1 MAENTAT
8 DNQATKPTPSTP
20 LPPTPDLGDG
30 PWDMSSGINNPNNQ
44 RDYTREPKGTINTNG
59 GLLGV
64 MGNVFDKLMELLARL
79 FGNLLGKDTES
90 IADQKADAE
99 FRSDSIK
106 FAREEYAKGKDR
118 ASNHYEVNKSLN
130 IPEYANKDIAS
141 EYLMFTRFGNN
152 KILFTDKDQEN
163 GPILEASLK
172 ENFMRCF
179 SISID
184 QIKGYKDDKGKD
196 IKDSVPFAIWMASPV
211 YKNAFDASID
221 KDALLAN
228 LTPEEKELL
237 KQAKYKTKAE
247 RDNLFKGHPEL
258 EDKFTFVRNTAL
270 AVSNADMMATTMA
283 TETGIDRLS
292 VPDFRFSAS
301 GQMGA
306 LQLTAQTALEF
317 ADKTFDKQERISLGQ
332 KVLAELHASGR
343 TSFSESQVKQM
354 VEHILGNGEYGGD
367 RATFI
372 GSLTTYLN
380 GCKNKTEVEAMVGSI
395 SKIFGDE
402 NNYLQLQQ
410 NIMNAKMAIAINKV
424 GGAERFNSIMQGDD
438 LEAKGQLMVD
448 MSNYYKFDH
457 GAPKFSARELYSI
470 LSNGK
475 EAKTE
480 KDALFELGK
489 LADQDSKI
497 VFAVSHVTYHGTE
510 NKKTLAETFANVNVF
525 KGKDVL
531 AADNARYSNAATLLV
546 ALKDGDLNPDKE
558 AQKYYLAKATDIA
571 DLDKSSLKNLLLDPA
586 FKDYDLVKGV
596 SAKDMASM
604 LEKAK
609 ISDEDRKN
617 PVFQAFVKSL
627 KEKPDMHLDGVPME
641 YITKMATDIRD
652 SDGVKNDL
660 KVDIEKLHKD
670 VVAQRDTYTDTLFS
684 AITPAKAQRADILL
698 KELEANDLRK
708 MVVEMQ
714 KAKDPNFAQLLTVLE
729 KEKDTDISGFR
740 DIKAL
745 QTTAINEKYNDSN
758 SLAVNMKNA
767 VNRAKLDAYYEEE
780 ERKQKADLDAKNKEE
795 NEFIAENGYGHGWA
809 SREDENDAD
818 LLAFQ
823 KEAAMKKIDSFE
835 KEVRAVDIS
844 LRELKAGDKDALND
858 PERLAQSIKLLTYGS
873 KVVSSGGLDYQSL
886 RELTAQ
892 AMVNNKMFAS
902 ITDAKYFLEQIS
914 MDAEDKPLNMNRG
927 KFLEDRME
935 VLFKNKEI
943 SAQLA
948 SFIVEQKLLDKDSF
962 KKSNPFDSMHQI
974 FVTTTDGKRM
984 NILDYGQEDK
994 GYAHNDY
1001 LALYKG
1007 ENNIELANKTNDSS
1021 KGLDP
1026 KALADVKE
1034 QADNKKRRCQSS
1046 FDRHLIFSTS
1056 LVYARDF
1063 PFNSLSQLV

>member
-1 MAENTAT
+1 MADTTA

-20 LPPTPDLGDG
+20 LPPAPDLGDG
-30 PWDMSSGINNPNNQ
+30 PWDMSTGINNPNNQ

-64 MGNVFDKLMELLARL
+64 LGNVFDKLMELLARL
-79 FGNLLGKDTES
+79 FGNLIGKDTES

-106 FAREEYAKGKDR
+106 FAKEEYDRGKER
-118 ASNHYEVNKSLN
+118 ANNHYEVNKSLN

-152 KILFTDKDQEN
+152 KILFTDRDQKN
-163 GPILEASLK
+163 GAYLEASLK

-596 SAKDMASM
+596 SAKDMVSM

-609 ISDEDRKN
+609 ISDEDKKN

-652 SDGVKNDL
+652 SEGVKNDL

-670 VVAQRDTYTDTLFS
+670 VVAQRETFEKTLFS
-684 AITPAKAQRADILL
+684 AITPTKAQKAGILL
-698 KELEANDLRK
+698 DELQANDLRK

-714 KAKDPNFAQLLTVLE
+714 KVKDPNFAQLLAVLE
-729 KEKDTDISGFR
+729 KEKDTDISAYKNIGE
-740 DIKAL
+740 L
-745 QTTAINEKYNDSN
+745 QTKAIGEKYDDSN

-767 VNRAKLDAYYEEE
+767 ENRAKVDAYYKEEE
-780 ERKQKADLDAKNKEE
+780 EKQKADRDAKNKEE

-809 SREDENDAD
+809 SREDQFDAEFLAD
-818 LLAFQ
+818 LKETAMQ
-823 KEAAMKKIDSFE
+823 KLDSFE

-873 KVVSSGGLDYQSL
+873 KVVNSGGLDYQEL
-886 RELTAQ
+886 RDLTAQ

-902 ITDAKYFLEQIS
+902 INDAKEFLNQIS
-914 MDAEDKPLNMNRG
+914 MVKEDNPLNMNRG

-935 VLFKNKEI
+935 TLFKNKEI
-943 SAQLA
+943 STQLA

-962 KKSNPFDSMHQI
+962 KRSNPFDSMHQI
-974 FVTTTDGKRM
+974 FVTTTDGNRM
-984 NILDYGQEDK
+984 NLLNYGEEGK

-1001 LALYKG
+1001 LALYKE
-1007 ENNIELANKTNDSS
+1007 ENNAQLANKTNDSA
-1021 KGLDP
+1021 KGLDAE
-1026 KALADVKE
+1026 ALAKVKDQANNKKEDVKV
-1034 QADNKKRRCQSS
+1034 AS
-1046 FDRHLIFSTS
+1046 IGI
-1056 LVYARDF
+1056 
-1063 PFNSLSQLV
+1063 

>member
-1 MAENTAT
+1 MADTTA

-20 LPPTPDLGDG
+20 LAPAPDLGDG
-30 PWDMSSGINNPNNQ
+30 PWDMSTGINNPNNQ

-79 FGNLLGKDTES
+79 FGNLIGKDTES

-106 FAREEYAKGKDR
+106 FAKEEYDRGKER
-118 ASNHYEVNKSLN
+118 ANNHYEVNKSLN

-152 KILFTDKDQEN
+152 KILFTDRDQKN
-163 GPILEASLK
+163 GAYLEASLK

-184 QIKGYKDDKGKD
+184 QIKGYKGDKD
-196 IKDSVPFAIWMASPV
+196 LKDSVPFAIWMASPV
-211 YKNAFDASID
+211 YKQSFDASID

-247 RDNLFKGHPEL
+247 RDDLFKGHPEL

-470 LSNGK
+470 LSNGT

-510 NKKTLAETFANVNVF
+510 NKNTLAKTFVNVNVF
-525 KGKDVL
+525 TGKEVL

-596 SAKDMASM
+596 SAKEMASM

-627 KEKPDMHLDGVPME
+627 KEKPDMHIDGVPME

-670 VVAQRDTYTDTLFS
+670 VVAQRETFEKTLFS
-684 AITPAKAQRADILL
+684 AITPTKVQKAGILL
-698 KELEANDLRK
+698 DELQANDLRK
-708 MVVEMQ
+708 MVVEIQ
-714 KAKDPNFAQLLTVLE
+714 KAKDPNFAQLLAVLE
-729 KEKDTDISGFR
+729 KEKDTDISTYKNIGE
-740 DIKAL
+740 L
-745 QTTAINEKYNDSN
+745 QTRAIGEGYNSKNSFGVNAKISAMREDQNKSWAKKEADLNEK
-758 SLAVNMKNA
+758 
-767 VNRAKLDAYYEEE
+767 E
-780 ERKQKADLDAKNKEE
+780 KEE
-795 NEFIAENGYGHGWA
+795 KEFITENGYGHGWTA
-809 SREDENDAD
+809 SREDENESD
-818 LLAFQ
+818 LLASQ
-823 KEAAMKKIDSFE
+823 KEADTRKLDSLE

-844 LRELKAGDKDALND
+844 LRELKSGDKDALNN
-858 PERLAQSIKLLTYGS
+858 PERLAQSIKLLIYGS
-873 KVVSSGGLDYQSL
+873 KVVNSGGLDYQSL
-886 RELTAQ
+886 RDLTAQ

-902 ITDAKYFLEQIS
+902 VDDAKYFLEQIS
-914 MDAEDKPLNMNRG
+914 MNQEDNPLNMNRG

-962 KKSNPFDSMHQI
+962 KRSNPFDSMHQI

-984 NILDYGQEDK
+984 NILDYGEEGK

-1001 LALYKG
+1001 LALYKE
-1007 ENNIELANKTNDSS
+1007 ENNAQLANKTDNSN
-1021 KGLDP
+1021 KGLDAE
-1026 KALADVKE
+1026 ALAKVKE
-1034 QADNKKRRCQSS
+1034 QADNKKEDVKVAS
-1046 FDRHLIFSTS
+1046 IGI
-1056 LVYARDF
+1056 
-1063 PFNSLSQLV
+1063 

>member
-20 LPPTPDLGDG
+20 LPPAPDLGDG
-30 PWDMSSGINNPNNQ
+30 PWDMSTGINNPNNQ

-79 FGNLLGKDTES
+79 FGNLIGKDTES

-99 FRSDSIK
+99 FRSDTIK

-130 IPEYANKDIAS
+130 IPEYADKDIAS

-152 KILFTDKDQEN
+152 KILFTDKDQNN
-163 GPILEASLK
+163 GAVLEASLK

-184 QIKGYKDDKGKD
+184 QIKGYKGDKD

-211 YKNAFDASID
+211 YKQSFDASID

-237 KQAKYKTKAE
+237 KKAKYMTKDQ

-332 KVLAELHASGR
+332 KVLAELHANGR

-372 GSLTTYLN
+372 SSLTTYLN

-402 NNYLQLQQ
+402 NSYLQLQQ

-424 GGAERFNSIMQGDD
+424 GGAERFNNIMQGDD

-448 MSNYYKFDH
+448 MSNYYKFEN

-510 NKKTLAETFANVNVF
+510 NKNTLAKTFANVNVF
-525 KGKDVL
+525 TGKEVL
-531 AADNARYSNAATLLV
+531 AADNFRYSNAGGLLV

-586 FKDYDLVKGV
+586 FKDYDLVKGA

-641 YITKMATDIRD
+641 YITKIATDIRD

-660 KVDIEKLHKD
+660 KVDIDKLHKD
-670 VVAQRDTYTDTLFS
+670 VVAQRDTFTDTLFS

-729 KEKDTDISGFR
+729 KEKDTDITAYKNIGE
-740 DIKAL
+740 L
-745 QTTAINEKYNDSN
+745 QTRAIGEGYNSNN

-767 VNRAKLDAYYEEE
+767 ANRAKIDAHYEEE
-780 ERKQKADLDAKNKEE
+780 EKKNKAALDAKNKEE
-795 NEFIAENGYGHGWA
+795 NEFIAENGYSHGWA
-809 SREDENDAD
+809 SREDEENAD

-823 KEAAMKKIDSFE
+823 KEADMRKLDSFE

-873 KVVSSGGLDYQSL
+873 KVVSSGGLNYLELKD
-886 RELTAQ
+886 LTAK
-892 AMVNNKMFAS
+892 AMVENKMFAS

-914 MDAEDKPLNMNRG
+914 MNQKDNPLNMNRG

-935 VLFKNKEI
+935 TLFKNKEI

-962 KKSNPFDSMHQI
+962 KRSNPFDSMHQI

-984 NILDYGQEDK
+984 NILDYGEEGK

-1001 LALYKG
+1001 LALYKE
-1007 ENNIELANKTNDSS
+1007 ENNIELANKTDNSN
-1021 KGLDP
+1021 KGLDSE
-1026 KALADVKE
+1026 ALAKVKE
-1034 QADNKKRRCQSS
+1034 QADNKKE
-1046 FDRHLIFSTS
+1046 DVKVAS
-1056 LVYARDF
+1056 LGI
-1063 PFNSLSQLV
+1063 

>member
-20 LPPTPDLGDG
+20 LAPAPNLGDG
-30 PWDMSSGINNPNNQ
+30 PWDMSTGINNPNNQ

-79 FGNLLGKDTES
+79 FGNLIGKDTES

-106 FAREEYAKGKDR
+106 FARDEYAKGKDR

-152 KILFTDKDQEN
+152 KILFTDRDQEN
-163 GPILEASLK
+163 GAVLEASLK

-184 QIKGYKDDKGKD
+184 QIKGYKGDKD

-211 YKNAFDASID
+211 YKQSFDASID

-237 KQAKYKTKAE
+237 KKAKYMTKSE
-247 RDNLFKGHPEL
+247 RDDAFKNHPEL

-510 NKKTLAETFANVNVF
+510 NKNTLAKTFANVNVF
-525 KGKDVL
+525 TGKEVL
-531 AADNARYSNAATLLV
+531 AADNVRYSNAGALLV

-586 FKDYDLVKGV
+586 FKDYDLVKGI
-596 SAKDMASM
+596 SAKEMASM

-627 KEKPDMHLDGVPME
+627 KEKPDMHIDGVPME

-652 SDGVKNDL
+652 SEGVKNDL

-670 VVAQRDTYTDTLFS
+670 VVAQRETYKETLFS
-684 AITPAKAQRADILL
+684 AITPAKAQRGDILL

-714 KAKDPNFAQLLTVLE
+714 KAKDPNFAQLLAVLE
-729 KEKDTDISGFR
+729 KEKDTDISAYENIGE
-740 DIKAL
+740 L
-745 QTTAINEKYNDSN
+745 QTKAIGEKYDNSN

-767 VNRAKLDAYYEEE
+767 ENRAKVDAYYKEEE
-780 ERKQKADLDAKNKEE
+780 KKQKADRDAKNKEE

-809 SREDENDAD
+809 SREDQFDAEFLAD
-818 LLAFQ
+818 LKETAMQ
-823 KEAAMKKIDSFE
+823 KLDSFE

-873 KVVSSGGLDYQSL
+873 KVVNSGGLDYQEL
-886 RELTAQ
+886 RDLTAQ

-902 ITDAKYFLEQIS
+902 INDAKEFLNQIS
-914 MDAEDKPLNMNRG
+914 MVKEDNPLNMNRG

-935 VLFKNKEI
+935 TLFKNKEI
-943 SAQLA
+943 STQLA

-962 KKSNPFDSMHQI
+962 KRSNPFDSMHQI

-1001 LALYKG
+1001 LALYKE
-1007 ENNIELANKTNDSS
+1007 ENNTQLANKTDNSS

-1034 QADNKKRRCQSS
+1034 QADNKKEDVKVAS
-1046 FDRHLIFSTS
+1046 IGI
-1056 LVYARDF
+1056 
-1063 PFNSLSQLV
+1063 

>member
-20 LPPTPDLGDG
+20 LAPAPDLGDG
-30 PWDMSSGINNPNNQ
+30 PWDMSTGINNPNNQ

-64 MGNVFDKLMELLARL
+64 LGNVFDKLMELLARL
-79 FGNLLGKDTES
+79 FGNLFGKDTES

-99 FRSDSIK
+99 FRSDNIK
-106 FAREEYAKGKDR
+106 FAREEYEKRGKDR

-152 KILFTDKDQEN
+152 KLLFTDRDQKN
-163 GPILEASLK
+163 GAYLEASLK

-211 YKNAFDASID
+211 YKNVFDASID

-247 RDNLFKGHPEL
+247 RDGIFKDHPEL

-283 TETGIDRLS
+283 TETGIDKLY
-292 VPDFRFSAS
+292 VTDFRFSAS

-317 ADKTFDKQERISLGQ
+317 AEKTFDKQERISLGQ
-332 KVLAELHASGR
+332 KVLSELHASGS
-343 TSFSESQVKQM
+343 THFSESEVKQM

-367 RATFI
+367 SASFI
-372 GSLTTYLN
+372 SSLTTHLN

-395 SKIFGDE
+395 AKIFGDE
-402 NNYLQLQQ
+402 NSYLQLQQ
-410 NIMNAKMAIAINKV
+410 NIMNAKMAWAINKV
-424 GGAERFNSIMQGDD
+424 GGAERFNEIMQGKNFK
-438 LEAKGQLMVD
+438 AKGQLIVD
-448 MSNYYKFDH
+448 MCNYYKFEN
-457 GAPKFSARELYSI
+457 GAPKFSARELYNI
-470 LSNGK
+470 FSNGK
-475 EAKTE
+475 EVRTE
-480 KDALFELGK
+480 EDAIFELGK
-489 LADQDSKI
+489 LAAQDSKI
-497 VFAVSHVTYHGTE
+497 IFAASHVTYHGTE
-510 NKKTLAETFANVNVF
+510 NKNTLAKAFANVNVF
-525 KGKDVL
+525 TGKEVL
-531 AADNARYSNAATLLV
+531 AADNARYSNADTFLV

-586 FKDYDLVKGV
+586 FKGYDLVKGV

-617 PVFQAFVKSL
+617 PLFVAFVKSL
-627 KEKPDMHLDGVPME
+627 KEKPDMRIDGVPME
-641 YITKMATDIRD
+641 YITKMAIDIRD
-652 SDGVKNDL
+652 SNGVKNDL

-670 VVAQRDTYTDTLFS
+670 VVAQRDNYNETLFS
-684 AITPAKAQRADILL
+684 TITPVKAQRGDILL

-729 KEKDTDISGFR
+729 KEKDIDISAYKN
-740 DIKAL
+740 IKAL
-745 QTTAINEKYNDSN
+745 QTTAVGEGYNGKN
-758 SLAVNMKNA
+758 SFNVN
-767 VNRAKLDAYYEEE
+767 AKMGAMREEQNKRYDEE
-780 ERKQKADLDAKNKEE
+780 ERKIKEKEE
-795 NEFIAENGYGHGWA
+795 EFIAENGHGRGWA
-809 SREDENDAD
+809 SREDENEAD
-818 LLAFQ
+818 LLASQ
-823 KEAAMKKIDSFE
+823 KEADTRRLDSFE

-858 PERLAQSIKLLTYGS
+858 PERLSQSIKLLTYGS
-873 KVVSSGGLDYQSL
+873 KVVNSGGLDYQSL
-886 RELTAQ
+886 RDLTAQ

-902 ITDAKYFLEQIS
+902 VKDATDFLEQIS
-914 MDAEDKPLNMNRG
+914 MNQKDNPLNVNRG
-927 KFLEDRME
+927 KFLEDRIE
-935 VLFKNKEI
+935 VLFKNKDI
-943 SAQLA
+943 TAQLA

-962 KKSNPFDSMHQI
+962 KRSNPFDSMHQI

-1001 LALYKG
+1001 LALYKE
-1007 ENNIELANKTNDSS
+1007 ENNTQLANKADDAP
-1021 KGLDP
+1021 KGLDAE
-1026 KALADVKE
+1026 ALAKVKE
-1034 QADNKKRRCQSS
+1034 QADNKKEDVKVAS
-1046 FDRHLIFSTS
+1046 IGI
-1056 LVYARDF
+1056 
-1063 PFNSLSQLV
+1063 

>member
-1 MAENTAT
+1 MADTTA

-20 LPPTPDLGDG
+20 LAPAPDLGDG
-30 PWDMSSGINNPNNQ
+30 PWDMSTGINNPNNQ

-64 MGNVFDKLMELLARL
+64 LGNVFDKLMELLARL
-79 FGNLLGKDTES
+79 FGNLFGKDTES

-99 FRSDSIK
+99 FRSDNIK
-106 FAREEYAKGKDR
+106 FAREEYEKRGKDR

-152 KILFTDKDQEN
+152 KLLFTDRDQKN
-163 GPILEASLK
+163 GAYLEASLK

-211 YKNAFDASID
+211 YKNVFDASID

-247 RDNLFKGHPEL
+247 RDGIFKDHPEL

-283 TETGIDRLS
+283 TETGIDKLY
-292 VPDFRFSAS
+292 VTDFRFSAS

-317 ADKTFDKQERISLGQ
+317 AEKTFDKQERISLGQ
-332 KVLAELHASGR
+332 KVLSELHASGS
-343 TSFSESQVKQM
+343 THFSESEVKQM

-367 RATFI
+367 SASFI
-372 GSLTTYLN
+372 SSLTTHLN

-395 SKIFGDE
+395 AKIFGDE
-402 NNYLQLQQ
+402 NSYLQLQQ
-410 NIMNAKMAIAINKV
+410 NIMNAKMAWAINKV
-424 GGAERFNSIMQGDD
+424 GGAERFNEIMQGNNFK
-438 LEAKGQLMVD
+438 AKGQLIVD
-448 MSNYYKFDH
+448 MCNYYKFENS
-457 GAPKFSARELYSI
+457 APKFSARELYNI
-470 LSNGK
+470 FSNGK
-475 EAKTE
+475 EVKTE
-480 KDALFELGK
+480 EDAIFELGK
-489 LADQDSKI
+489 LAAQDSKI
-497 VFAVSHVTYHGTE
+497 IFAASHVTYHGTE
-510 NKKTLAETFANVNVF
+510 NKNTLAKAFANVNVF
-525 KGKDVL
+525 TGKEVL
-531 AADNARYSNAATLLV
+531 AADNFRYLNAGGLLV

-609 ISDEDRKN
+609 MISDEDRKN
-617 PVFQAFVKSL
+617 PVFVAFVKSL
-627 KEKPDMHLDGVPME
+627 KEKPDMHIDGVPME
-641 YITKMATDIRD
+641 YVTKMATDIRD

-670 VVAQRDTYTDTLFS
+670 VVAQRETYEKTLFS
-684 AITPAKAQRADILL
+684 TITPAKAQKGDILL
-698 KELEANDLRK
+698 KELAANDLRK

-729 KEKDTDISGFR
+729 KEKDIDISAYKN
-740 DIKAL
+740 IKAL
-745 QTTAINEKYNDSN
+745 QTTAVGEGYNGKN
-758 SLAVNMKNA
+758 SFNVN
-767 VNRAKLDAYYEEE
+767 AKMGAMREEQNKRYDEE
-780 ERKQKADLDAKNKEE
+780 ERKIKEKEE
-795 NEFIAENGYGHGWA
+795 EFIAENGHGRGWA
-809 SREDENDAD
+809 SREDENEAD
-818 LLAFQ
+818 LLASQ
-823 KEAAMKKIDSFE
+823 KEADTRRLDSFE

-844 LRELKAGDKDALND
+844 LIELKAGDKDVLND

-873 KVVSSGGLDYQSL
+873 KVVNSGGLDYQSL
-886 RELTAQ
+886 RDLTAQ

-902 ITDAKYFLEQIS
+902 VKDATDFLEQIS
-914 MDAEDKPLNMNRG
+914 MNQKDNPLNMNRG

-935 VLFKNKEI
+935 TLFKTKEI
-943 SAQLA
+943 PVQLA

-962 KKSNPFDSMHQI
+962 KRSNPFDSMHQI

-984 NILDYGQEDK
+984 NILDYGEEDK

-1001 LALYKG
+1001 LALYKE
-1007 ENNIELANKTNDSS
+1007 ENNTQLANKADDAP
-1021 KGLDP
+1021 KGLDSE
-1026 KALADVKE
+1026 ALAKVKE
-1034 QADNKKRRCQSS
+1034 QADNKKEDVKVAS
-1046 FDRHLIFSTS
+1046 IGI
-1056 LVYARDF
+1056 
-1063 PFNSLSQLV
+1063 

>member
-30 PWDMSSGINNPNNQ
+30 PWGMSTGINNPNNQ

-64 MGNVFDKLMELLARL
+64 LGNVFDKLMELLARL
-79 FGNLLGKDTES
+79 FGNLIGKDTES

-106 FAREEYAKGKDR
+106 FAKEEYDRGKER
-118 ASNHYEVNKSLN
+118 ANNHYEVNKSLN
-130 IPEYANKDIAS
+130 IPEYADKDIAS

-152 KILFTDKDQEN
+152 KLLFTDRDQKN
-163 GPILEASLK
+163 GAYLEASLK

-184 QIKGYKDDKGKD
+184 QIKGYKGDKD
-196 IKDSVPFAIWMASPV
+196 LKDSVPFAIWMASPV
-211 YKNAFDASID
+211 YKQSFDASID

-237 KQAKYKTKAE
+237 KKAKYMDKAQ
-247 RDNLFKGHPEL
+247 RDEAFKNHPEL
-258 EDKFTFVRNTAL
+258 ENKFTFVRNTAL

-510 NKKTLAETFANVNVF
+510 NKKTLVETFANVNVF

-531 AADNARYSNAATLLV
+531 AADNARYSNADTFLV

-586 FKDYDLVKGV
+586 FKGYDLVKGV

-617 PVFQAFVKSL
+617 PLFVAFVKSL
-627 KEKPDMHLDGVPME
+627 KEKPDMRIDGVPME
-641 YITKMATDIRD
+641 YITKMAIDIRD
-652 SDGVKNDL
+652 SNGVKNDL

-670 VVAQRDTYTDTLFS
+670 VVAQRDNYNETLFS
-684 AITPAKAQRADILL
+684 TITPVKAQKGDILL
-698 KELEANDLRK
+698 KELAANDLRK

-729 KEKDTDISGFR
+729 KEKDIDISAYKN
-740 DIKAL
+740 IKAL
-745 QTTAINEKYNDSN
+745 QTTAVGEGYNGKN
-758 SLAVNMKNA
+758 SFNVN
-767 VNRAKLDAYYEEE
+767 AKMGAMREEQNKRYDEE
-780 ERKQKADLDAKNKEE
+780 ERKIKEKEE
-795 NEFIAENGYGHGWA
+795 EFIAENGHGRGWA
-809 SREDENDAD
+809 SREDENEAD
-818 LLAFQ
+818 LLASQ
-823 KEAAMKKIDSFE
+823 KEADTRRLDSFE

-873 KVVSSGGLDYQSL
+873 KVVNSGGLDYQSL
-886 RELTAQ
+886 RDLTAQ

-902 ITDAKYFLEQIS
+902 VDDAKYFLEQIS
-914 MDAEDKPLNMNRG
+914 MNQEDNPLNMNRG
-927 KFLEDRME
+927 KFLEDRIE
-935 VLFKNKEI
+935 VLFKNKDI
-943 SAQLA
+943 TAQLA

-962 KKSNPFDSMHQI
+962 KRSNPFDSMHQI

-1001 LALYKG
+1001 LALYKE
-1007 ENNIELANKTNDSS
+1007 ENNTQLANKADDAP
-1021 KGLDP
+1021 KGLDSE
-1026 KALADVKE
+1026 ALAKVKE
-1034 QADNKKRRCQSS
+1034 QADNKKEDVKVAS
-1046 FDRHLIFSTS
+1046 IGI
-1056 LVYARDF
+1056 
-1063 PFNSLSQLV
+1063 

>member
-1 MAENTAT
+1 MADTTA

-20 LPPTPDLGDG
+20 LAPAPDLGDG
-30 PWDMSSGINNPNNQ
+30 PWDMSTGINNPNNQ

-64 MGNVFDKLMELLARL
+64 LGNVFDKLMELLARL
-79 FGNLLGKDTES
+79 FGNLIGKDTES

-130 IPEYANKDIAS
+130 IPEYADKDIAS

-152 KILFTDKDQEN
+152 KILFTDRDQEN
-163 GPILEASLK
+163 GAYLEASLK

-247 RDNLFKGHPEL
+247 RDDLFKGHPEL

-531 AADNARYSNAATLLV
+531 AADNARYLNAVTLLT

-596 SAKDMASM
+596 SAKEMANM

-627 KEKPDMHLDGVPME
+627 KEKPDMHIDGVPME

-652 SDGVKNDL
+652 SNGVKNDF
-660 KVDIEKLHKD
+660 KVDIDKLHKD
-670 VVAQRDTYTDTLFS
+670 VVSQRETYKETLFS
-684 AITPAKAQRADILL
+684 VITPAKAQRGDILL

-714 KAKDPNFAQLLTVLE
+714 KAKDPNFAQLLTVLG
-729 KEKDTDISGFR
+729 KEKDTDISTYKNIGE
-740 DIKAL
+740 L
-745 QTTAINEKYNDSN
+745 QTKAIGEKYDDSN

-767 VNRAKLDAYYEEE
+767 ENRAKVDAYYEAEE
-780 ERKQKADLDAKNKEE
+780 KKQKADRDAKNKEE

-809 SREDENDAD
+809 SREDQFDAEFLAD
-818 LLAFQ
+818 LKETAMQ
-823 KEAAMKKIDSFE
+823 KLDSFE

-873 KVVSSGGLDYQSL
+873 KVVNSGGLDYQEL
-886 RELTAQ
+886 RDLTAQ

-902 ITDAKYFLEQIS
+902 IDDAKYFLEQIS
-914 MDAEDKPLNMNRG
+914 MNQEDNPLNMNRG

-962 KKSNPFDSMHQI
+962 KRSNPFDSMHQI

-984 NILDYGQEDK
+984 NILDYGEEGK

-1001 LALYKG
+1001 LALYKE
-1007 ENNIELANKTNDSS
+1007 ENNTQLANKTNDSA
-1021 KGLDP
+1021 KGLDAE
-1026 KALADVKE
+1026 ALAKVKE
-1034 QADNKKRRCQSS
+1034 QADNKKEDVKVAS
-1046 FDRHLIFSTS
+1046 IGI
-1056 LVYARDF
+1056 
-1063 PFNSLSQLV
+1063 

>member
-20 LPPTPDLGDG
+20 LAPAPNLGDG
-30 PWDMSSGINNPNNQ
+30 PWDMSTGINNPNNQ

-79 FGNLLGKDTES
+79 FGNLIGKDTES

-106 FAREEYAKGKDR
+106 FARDEYAKGKDR

-152 KILFTDKDQEN
+152 KILFTDRDQEN
-163 GPILEASLK
+163 GAVLEASLK

-184 QIKGYKDDKGKD
+184 QIKGYKGDKD

-211 YKNAFDASID
+211 YKQSFDASID

-237 KQAKYKTKAE
+237 KKAKYMTKSE
-247 RDNLFKGHPEL
+247 RDDAFKNHPEL

-510 NKKTLAETFANVNVF
+510 NKNTLAKTFANVNVF
-525 KGKDVL
+525 TGKEVL
-531 AADNARYSNAATLLV
+531 AADNVRYSNAGALLV

-586 FKDYDLVKGV
+586 FKDYDLVKGI
-596 SAKDMASM
+596 SAKEMASM

-627 KEKPDMHLDGVPME
+627 KEKPDMHIDGVPME

-652 SDGVKNDL
+652 SEGVKNDL

-670 VVAQRDTYTDTLFS
+670 VVAQRETYKETLFS
-684 AITPAKAQRADILL
+684 AITPAKAQRGDILL

-714 KAKDPNFAQLLTVLE
+714 KAKDPNFAQLLAVLE
-729 KEKDTDISGFR
+729 KEKDTDISAYKNIGE
-740 DIKAL
+740 L
-745 QTTAINEKYNDSN
+745 QTKAIGEKYDNSN

-767 VNRAKLDAYYEEE
+767 ENRAKVDAYYKEEE
-780 ERKQKADLDAKNKEE
+780 KKQKADRDAKNKEE

-809 SREDENDAD
+809 SREDQFDAEFLAD
-818 LLAFQ
+818 LKETAMQ
-823 KEAAMKKIDSFE
+823 KLDSFE

-873 KVVSSGGLDYQSL
+873 KVVNSGGLDYQEL
-886 RELTAQ
+886 RDLTAQ

-902 ITDAKYFLEQIS
+902 INDAKEFLNQIS
-914 MDAEDKPLNMNRG
+914 MVKEDNPLNMNRG

-935 VLFKNKEI
+935 TLFKNKEI
-943 SAQLA
+943 STQLA

-962 KKSNPFDSMHQI
+962 KRSNPFDSMHQI

-1001 LALYKG
+1001 LALYKE
-1007 ENNIELANKTNDSS
+1007 ENNTQLANKTDNSS

-1034 QADNKKRRCQSS
+1034 QADNKKEDVKVAS
-1046 FDRHLIFSTS
+1046 IGI
-1056 LVYARDF
+1056 
-1063 PFNSLSQLV
+1063 

>member
-1 MAENTAT
+1 MADTTA

-20 LPPTPDLGDG
+20 LAPAPDLGDG
-30 PWDMSSGINNPNNQ
+30 PWDMSTGINNPNNQ

-79 FGNLLGKDTES
+79 FGNLIGKDTES

-99 FRSDSIK
+99 FRSDTIK

-130 IPEYANKDIAS
+130 IPEYADKDIAS

-152 KILFTDKDQEN
+152 KILFTDRDQEN
-163 GPILEASLK
+163 GAYLEASLK

-247 RDNLFKGHPEL
+247 RDNLFKRHPEL

-558 AQKYYLAKATDIA
+558 AKKYYLAKATDIA

-596 SAKDMASM
+596 SAKDMANM

-617 PVFQAFVKSL
+617 PVFVAFVKSL
-627 KEKPDMHLDGVPME
+627 KEKPDMHINGVPME

-670 VVAQRDTYTDTLFS
+670 VVAQRETFEKTLFS
-684 AITPAKAQRADILL
+684 AITPAKTQKAGILL
-698 KELEANDLRK
+698 DELQANDLRK
-708 MVVEMQ
+708 MVVAIE
-714 KAKDPNFAQLLTVLE
+714 KEKDPSFAKLLTVLE
-729 KEKDTDISGFR
+729 KEKDTDISSFK
-740 DIKAL
+740 DVKEL
-745 QTTAINEKYNDSN
+745 QARAIGEKYDETN
-758 SLAVNMKNA
+758 SLAVNMRTSA
-767 VNRAKLDAYYEEE
+767 MREEQNKRWDE
-780 ERKQKADLDAKNKEE
+780 EKRKQDEREKEE
-795 NEFIAENGYGHGWA
+795 KEFIAENGYGRGWA
-809 SREDENDAD
+809 SKEDENEAD

-823 KEAAMKKIDSFE
+823 KEAATRTLDSFE
-835 KEVRAVDIS
+835 KEVRSVDIT
-844 LRELKAGDKDALND
+844 LRELKSGDKDVLND

-873 KVVSSGGLDYQSL
+873 KVVNSGGLDYQEL
-886 RELTAQ
+886 RDLTAQ

-902 ITDAKYFLEQIS
+902 VKDAKYFLEQIS
-914 MDAEDKPLNMNRG
+914 MNTEDNPLNMNRG

-935 VLFKNKEI
+935 TLFKNQEI

-962 KKSNPFDSMHQI
+962 KRSNPFDSMHQI

-984 NILDYGQEDK
+984 NILDYGEEGK

-1001 LALYKG
+1001 LALYKE
-1007 ENNIELANKTNDSS
+1007 ENNAQLANKTDNSN
-1021 KGLDP
+1021 KGLDSE
-1026 KALADVKE
+1026 ALAKVKE
-1034 QADNKKRRCQSS
+1034 QADNKKE
-1046 FDRHLIFSTS
+1046 DVKVAS
-1056 LVYARDF
+1056 LGI
-1063 PFNSLSQLV
+1063 

>member
-1 MAENTAT
+1 MSDTTA

-20 LPPTPDLGDG
+20 LAPTPDLGDG
-30 PWDMSSGINNPNNQ
+30 PWDMSTGINNPNNQ

-106 FAREEYAKGKDR
+106 FAIEEWERGKDR
-118 ASNHYEVNKSLN
+118 ANNHYEVNKSLN

-152 KILFTDKDQEN
+152 KILFTDRNKEN
-163 GPILEASLK
+163 GQYLEASLK

-184 QIKGYKDDKGKD
+184 QIKGYKGDKD
-196 IKDSVPFAIWMASPV
+196 IKDSVPFAIWMAFPV
-211 YKNAFDASID
+211 YKQSFDASID

-228 LTPEEKELL
+228 LTSEEKELL
-237 KQAKYKTKAE
+237 KKAKYMTKSQ
-247 RDNLFKGHPEL
+247 RDDIFKDHPEL
-258 EDKFTFVRNTAL
+258 ENKFTFVRNTAL

-283 TETGIDRLS
+283 TETGIDNLS

-343 TSFSESQVKQM
+343 ISFSESQVKQM

-372 GSLTTYLN
+372 SSLATHLN

-424 GGAERFNSIMQGDD
+424 GGAERFNSIMQGND

-448 MSNYYKFDH
+448 MSNYYKFEN
-457 GAPKFSARELYSI
+457 GAPKFSARELYSL

-497 VFAVSHVTYHGTE
+497 IFAVSHVTYHGTE
-510 NKKTLAETFANVNVF
+510 NKNTLAKTFVNVNVF
-525 KGKDVL
+525 TGKDVL
-531 AADNARYSNAATLLV
+531 AADNVRYSNAGALLV
-546 ALKDGDLNPDKE
+546 VLKDGDLNPDKE

-609 ISDEDRKN
+609 ISEEDKKN
-617 PVFQAFVKSL
+617 TVFVAFIKSL

-641 YITKMATDIRD
+641 YITKIATDIRD
-652 SDGVKNDL
+652 SNGVKNDL

-670 VVAQRDTYTDTLFS
+670 VVAQRETFEKTLFS
-684 AITPAKAQRADILL
+684 AITPAKAQRGDILL

-714 KAKDPNFAQLLTVLE
+714 KAKDPNFAQLLAVLE
-729 KEKDTDISGFR
+729 KEKDTDISAYKNIGE
-740 DIKAL
+740 L
-745 QTTAINEKYNDSN
+745 QTKAIGEKYDDSN

-767 VNRAKLDAYYEEE
+767 ENRAKVDAYYKEEE
-780 ERKQKADLDAKNKEE
+780 EKQKADRDAKNKEE
-795 NEFIAENGYGHGWA
+795 NEFIAENGYGHGWSA
-809 SREDENDAD
+809 SREDENEAD
-818 LLAFQ
+818 LLASQ
-823 KEAAMKKIDSFE
+823 KEADTRRLDSFG

-886 RELTAQ
+886 RDLTAQ

-902 ITDAKYFLEQIS
+902 INDAKEFLNQIS
-914 MDAEDKPLNMNRG
+914 MVKEDNPLNMNRG

-935 VLFKNKEI
+935 TLFKNKEI

-962 KKSNPFDSMHQI
+962 KRSNPFDSMHQI

-984 NILDYGQEDK
+984 NILDYGEEGK

-1001 LALYKG
+1001 LALYKE
-1007 ENNIELANKTNDSS
+1007 ENNAQLANKTNDSA
-1021 KGLDP
+1021 KGLDSE
-1026 KALADVKE
+1026 ALAKVKE
-1034 QADNKKRRCQSS
+1034 QADNNKKEDVKVAS
-1046 FDRHLIFSTS
+1046 IGI
-1056 LVYARDF
+1056 
-1063 PFNSLSQLV
+1063 

>member
-1 MAENTAT
+1 
-8 DNQATKPTPSTP
+8 
-20 LPPTPDLGDG
+20 
-30 PWDMSSGINNPNNQ
+30 
-44 RDYTREPKGTINTNG
+44 
-59 GLLGV
+59 
-64 MGNVFDKLMELLARL
+64 
-79 FGNLLGKDTES
+79 
-90 IADQKADAE
+90 
-99 FRSDSIK
+99 
-106 FAREEYAKGKDR
+106 
-118 ASNHYEVNKSLN
+118 
-130 IPEYANKDIAS
+130 
-141 EYLMFTRFGNN
+141 
-152 KILFTDKDQEN
+152 
-163 GPILEASLK
+163 
-172 ENFMRCF
+172 MRCF

-184 QIKGYKDDKGKD
+184 QIKGYKGDKD
-196 IKDSVPFAIWMASPV
+196 LKDSVPFAIWMASPV
-211 YKNAFDASID
+211 YKQSFDASID

-247 RDNLFKGHPEL
+247 RDDLFKGHPEL

-372 GSLTTYLN
+372 SSLTTYLN

-617 PVFQAFVKSL
+617 PVFEAFVKSL
-627 KEKPDMHLDGVPME
+627 KEKPDMHIDGVPME
-641 YITKMATDIRD
+641 YITKIATDIRD

-670 VVAQRDTYTDTLFS
+670 VVAQRETYEKTLFS
-684 AITPAKAQRADILL
+684 AITPTKAQKAGILL
-698 KELEANDLRK
+698 DELQANDLRK

-714 KAKDPNFAQLLTVLE
+714 KAKDPNFAQLLAVLE
-729 KEKDTDISGFR
+729 KEKDSDISNFKN
-740 DIKAL
+740 IQAL
-745 QTTAINEKYNDSN
+745 QNTALGEGYNSKNSFDVNAKISAMREGQNKSWADKENELNK
-758 SLAVNMKNA
+758 
-767 VNRAKLDAYYEEE
+767 
-780 ERKQKADLDAKNKEE
+780 KNKEE
-795 NEFIAENGYGHGWA
+795 NEFIAENGYGHGWSA
-809 SREDENDAD
+809 SREDENEAE
-818 LLAFQ
+818 LLASQ
-823 KEAAMKKIDSFE
+823 KETDTRRLDSFE
-835 KEVRAVDIS
+835 KEIRAVDIS

-873 KVVSSGGLDYQSL
+873 KVVSSGGLDYQEL
-886 RELTAQ
+886 RDLTAQ

-902 ITDAKYFLEQIS
+902 VDDAKYFLEQIS
-914 MDAEDKPLNMNRG
+914 MNQEDNPLNVNRG

-935 VLFKNKEI
+935 TLFKNREI

-948 SFIVEQKLLDKDSF
+948 SFVVEQKLLDRDSF
-962 KKSNPFDSMHQI
+962 KKTNPFDSMHQI

-984 NILDYGQEDK
+984 NILDYGEEGK

-1001 LALYKG
+1001 LALYKE
-1007 ENNIELANKTNDSS
+1007 ENNAQLANKTDNSN
-1021 KGLDP
+1021 KGLDSE
-1026 KALADVKE
+1026 ALAKVKE
-1034 QADNKKRRCQSS
+1034 QADNKKEDVKVAS
-1046 FDRHLIFSTS
+1046 IGI
-1056 LVYARDF
+1056 
-1063 PFNSLSQLV
+1063 

>member
-8 DNQATKPTPSTP
+8 NNQATKPTPSTP
-20 LPPTPDLGDG
+20 LPPAPDLGDG
-30 PWDMSSGINNPNNQ
+30 PWDMSTGINNPNNQ

-79 FGNLLGKDTES
+79 FGSLFGKDTES

-106 FAREEYAKGKDR
+106 FARDEYEKGKDR

-152 KILFTDKDQEN
+152 KLLFTDRDQKN
-163 GPILEASLK
+163 GAILEASLK

-184 QIKGYKDDKGKD
+184 QIKGYKGEKD
-196 IKDSVPFAIWMASPV
+196 LKNAIPFAAWMASPV

-221 KDALLAN
+221 KDALLAG
-228 LTPEEKELL
+228 LSPEEKELL
-237 KQAKYKTKAE
+237 KQAKFKTKSE
-247 RDNLFKGHPEL
+247 RDELFKGHPEL

-270 AVSNADMMATTMA
+270 AVSNADMMATTMSI
-283 TETGIDRLS
+283 ETGIQNLS
-292 VPDFRFSAS
+292 VPDLRFAS
-301 GQMGA
+301 GKQMGS
-306 LQLTAQTALEF
+306 LQLTMGTALEAAEKSYTK
-317 ADKTFDKQERISLGQ
+317 ADRISEGEAILKELRMSNERNFSAGEI
-332 KVLAELHASGR
+332 KDIVEFVL
-343 TSFSESQVKQM
+343 K
-354 VEHILGNGEYGGD
+354 NKEYGGD
-367 RATFI
+367 RALFTTSLQKRLNEASSHEEIAAII
-372 GSLTTYLN
+372 GGFSKVY
-380 GCKNKTEVEAMVGSI
+380 GSETGYI
-395 SKIFGDE
+395 QI
-402 NNYLQLQQ
+402 QQ
-410 NIMNAKMAIAINKV
+410 NIMNEKMAIAINNV
-424 GGAERFNSIMQGDD
+424 GGIDNFNNVMYGDNPV
-438 LEAKGQLMVD
+438 EKGKLLVSMV
-448 MSNYYKFDH
+448 NFYKFD
-457 GAPKFSARELYSI
+457 GGERPITAKELYEK
-470 LSNGK
+470 LSGGK
-475 EAKTE
+475 KAVDE
-480 KDALFELGK
+480 KDAYRELGK
-489 LADQDSKI
+489 MAETDSKAI
-497 VFAVSHVTYHGTE
+497 FMAGYYTVYHGNKNKGTVMTALGSE
-510 NKKTLAETFANVNVF
+510 NVNTKTLIDNDDQRQT
-525 KGKDVL
+525 L
-531 AADNARYSNAATLLV
+531 ALNSLNAAP
-546 ALKDGDLNPDKE
+546 ADGLNPDKE

-596 SAKDMASM
+596 SAKDMVSM

-617 PVFQAFVKSL
+617 PVFVAFVKSL

-670 VVAQRDTYTDTLFS
+670 VVAQRETFEKTLFS
-684 AITPAKAQRADILL
+684 AITPTKAQKAGILL
-698 KELEANDLRK
+698 DELQANDLRK

-714 KAKDPNFAQLLTVLE
+714 KVKDPNFAQLLAVLE
-729 KEKDTDISGFR
+729 KEKDTNISTYKNIGE
-740 DIKAL
+740 L
-745 QTTAINEKYNDSN
+745 QTRAIGEKYDDSN

-767 VNRAKLDAYYEEE
+767 ENRAKVDAYYE
-780 ERKQKADLDAKNKEE
+780 KQKADLDAKNKEE

-809 SREDENDAD
+809 SKENQFDAEF
-818 LLAFQ
+818 LADQ
-823 KEAAMKKIDSFE
+823 KETATQKLNSFE

-858 PERLAQSIKLLTYGS
+858 PERLAQSIKLLTYGN
-873 KVVSSGGLDYQSL
+873 KVVNSGGLDYQEL
-886 RELTAQ
+886 RDLTAQ

-902 ITDAKYFLEQIS
+902 VDDAKHFLNEIS
-914 MDAEDKPLNMNRG
+914 MAHEDNPLNMNRG

-935 VLFKNKEI
+935 TLFKNKEI

-984 NILDYGQEDK
+984 NILDYGEEGK

-1001 LALYKG
+1001 LALYKE
-1007 ENNIELANKTNDSS
+1007 ENNTQLANKTDNSN
-1021 KGLDP
+1021 KGLDAE
-1026 KALADVKE
+1026 ALAKVKE
-1034 QADNKKRRCQSS
+1034 QADNKKEDVKVAS
-1046 FDRHLIFSTS
+1046 IGI
-1056 LVYARDF
+1056 
-1063 PFNSLSQLV
+1063 

>member
-1 MAENTAT
+1 MADTTA

-20 LPPTPDLGDG
+20 LAPAPDLGDG
-30 PWDMSSGINNPNNQ
+30 PWDMSTGINNPNNQ

-79 FGNLLGKDTES
+79 FGNLIGKDTES

-106 FAREEYAKGKDR
+106 FARQEHEKGKDR

-152 KILFTDKDQEN
+152 KLLFTDRDQKN
-163 GPILEASLK
+163 GAILEASLK

-184 QIKGYKDDKGKD
+184 QIKGYKGEKD
-196 IKDSVPFAIWMASPV
+196 LKNAIPFAAWMASPV

-221 KDALLAN
+221 KDALLAGFS
-228 LTPEEKELL
+228 PEEKELL
-237 KQAKYKTKAE
+237 KQAKFKTKSE
-247 RDNLFKGHPEL
+247 RDELFKAHPEL

-270 AVSNADMMATTMA
+270 AVSNADMMATTMSI
-283 TETGIDRLS
+283 ETGIQNLS
-292 VPDFRFSAS
+292 VPDLRFAS
-301 GQMGA
+301 GKQMGS
-306 LQLTAQTALEF
+306 LQLTMGTALEAAEKSYTK
-317 ADKTFDKQERISLGQ
+317 ADRISEGEAILKELRMSNERNFSAGEI
-332 KVLAELHASGR
+332 KDIVEFVL
-343 TSFSESQVKQM
+343 K
-354 VEHILGNGEYGGD
+354 NKEYGGD
-367 RATFI
+367 RALFTTSLQKKLNEASSHEEIAAII
-372 GSLTTYLN
+372 GGFSKVY
-380 GCKNKTEVEAMVGSI
+380 GSETGYI
-395 SKIFGDE
+395 QI
-402 NNYLQLQQ
+402 QQ
-410 NIMNAKMAIAINKV
+410 NIMNEKMAIAINNV
-424 GGAERFNSIMQGDD
+424 GGIDNFNNVMYGDNPV
-438 LEAKGQLMVD
+438 EKGKLLVSMV
-448 MSNYYKFDH
+448 NFYKFD
-457 GAPKFSARELYSI
+457 GGERPITAKELYEK
-470 LSNGK
+470 LSGGK
-475 EAKTE
+475 KAVDE
-480 KDALFELGK
+480 KDAYRELGK
-489 LADQDSKI
+489 MAETDSKAI
-497 VFAVSHVTYHGTE
+497 FMAGYYTVYHGNKNKGTVMTALGSE
-510 NKKTLAETFANVNVF
+510 NVNTKTLIDNDEQRQT
-525 KGKDVL
+525 L
-531 AADNARYSNAATLLV
+531 ALNSLNAAP
-546 ALKDGDLNPDKE
+546 ADGLNPDKE

-571 DLDKSSLKNLLLDPA
+571 DLDNSSLKNLLLDPA

-596 SAKDMASM
+596 SAKDMANM

-617 PVFQAFVKSL
+617 PVFVAFVKSL
-627 KEKPDMHLDGVPME
+627 KEKPDMHIDGVPME

-670 VVAQRDTYTDTLFS
+670 VVAQRETFEKTLFS
-684 AITPAKAQRADILL
+684 AITPEKAQKAGILL
-698 KELEANDLRK
+698 DELQANDLRK

-714 KAKDPNFAQLLTVLE
+714 KAKDPNFAQLLAVLE
-729 KEKDTDISGFR
+729 KEKDTNISTYKNIGE
-740 DIKAL
+740 L
-745 QTTAINEKYNDSN
+745 QTRAIGEKYDDSN

-767 VNRAKLDAYYEEE
+767 ENRAKVDAYYE
-780 ERKQKADLDAKNKEE
+780 KQKADLDAKNKEE

-818 LLAFQ
+818 LLAYQ
-823 KEAAMKKIDSFE
+823 KEADTRKLDSFE

-873 KVVSSGGLDYQSL
+873 KVVNSGGLDYQEL
-886 RELTAQ
+886 RDLTAQ

-902 ITDAKYFLEQIS
+902 INDAKEFLNQIS
-914 MDAEDKPLNMNRG
+914 MVKEDNPLNINRG

-935 VLFKNKEI
+935 TLFKNKEI

-962 KKSNPFDSMHQI
+962 KRSNPFDAMRQI
-974 FVTTTDGKRM
+974 FVTTTDGNRM
-984 NILDYGQEDK
+984 NLLNYGEEGK

-1001 LALYKG
+1001 LALYKE
-1007 ENNIELANKTNDSS
+1007 ENNAQLANKTDNSN
-1021 KGLDP
+1021 KGLDAE
-1026 KALADVKE
+1026 ALAKVKE
-1034 QADNKKRRCQSS
+1034 QADNKKEDVKVAS
-1046 FDRHLIFSTS
+1046 IGI
-1056 LVYARDF
+1056 
-1063 PFNSLSQLV
+1063 

>member
-1 MAENTAT
+1 MADTTAT

-20 LPPTPDLGDG
+20 LPPAPDLGDG
-30 PWDMSSGINNPNNQ
+30 PWDMSTGINNPNNQ

-79 FGNLLGKDTES
+79 FGNLIGKDTES

-106 FAREEYAKGKDR
+106 FARDEYEKGKDR

-152 KILFTDKDQEN
+152 KLLFTDRDQKN
-163 GPILEASLK
+163 GAILEASLK

-184 QIKGYKDDKGKD
+184 QIKGYKGEKD
-196 IKDSVPFAIWMASPV
+196 LKNAIPFAAWMASPV

-221 KDALLAN
+221 KDALLAG
-228 LTPEEKELL
+228 LSPEEKELL
-237 KQAKYKTKAE
+237 KQAKFKTKSE
-247 RDNLFKGHPEL
+247 RDELFKSHPEL

-270 AVSNADMMATTMA
+270 AVSNADMMATTMSI
-283 TETGIDRLS
+283 ETGIQNLS
-292 VPDFRFSAS
+292 VPDLRFAS
-301 GQMGA
+301 GKQMGS
-306 LQLTAQTALEF
+306 LQLTMGTALEAAEKSYTK
-317 ADKTFDKQERISLGQ
+317 ADRISEGEAILKELRMSNERNFSAGEI
-332 KVLAELHASGR
+332 KDIVEFVL
-343 TSFSESQVKQM
+343 K
-354 VEHILGNGEYGGD
+354 NKEYGGD
-367 RATFI
+367 RALFTTSLQKRLNEASSHEEIAAII
-372 GSLTTYLN
+372 GGFSKVY
-380 GCKNKTEVEAMVGSI
+380 GSETGYI
-395 SKIFGDE
+395 QI
-402 NNYLQLQQ
+402 QQ
-410 NIMNAKMAIAINKV
+410 NIMNEKMAIAINNV
-424 GGAERFNSIMQGDD
+424 GGIDNFNNVMYGDNPV
-438 LEAKGQLMVD
+438 EKGKLMVS
-448 MSNYYKFDH
+448 MVNFYKFD
-457 GAPKFSARELYSI
+457 GGERPITAKELYEK
-470 LSNGK
+470 LSGGK
-475 EAKTE
+475 KAVDE
-480 KDALFELGK
+480 KDAYRELGK
-489 LADQDSKI
+489 MAETDSKAI
-497 VFAVSHVTYHGTE
+497 FMAGYYTVYHGNKNKGTVMTALGSE
-510 NKKTLAETFANVNVF
+510 NVNTKTLIDNDEQRQT
-525 KGKDVL
+525 L
-531 AADNARYSNAATLLV
+531 ALNSLNAAP
-546 ALKDGDLNPDKE
+546 ADGLNPDKE

-617 PVFQAFVKSL
+617 PVFVAFVKSL

-652 SDGVKNDL
+652 SNGVKNDL

-670 VVAQRDTYTDTLFS
+670 VVAQRETYKETLFS
-684 AITPAKAQRADILL
+684 AITPAKAQRGDILL

-714 KAKDPNFAQLLTVLE
+714 KAKDPNFAQLLAVLE
-729 KEKDTDISGFR
+729 KEKNSDISGFK

-745 QTTAINEKYNDSN
+745 QTTAVGEGYNSKNSFGVNAKISAMREEQNKSWADKENAQHEK
-758 SLAVNMKNA
+758 
-767 VNRAKLDAYYEEE
+767 E
-780 ERKQKADLDAKNKEE
+780 KEE
-795 NEFIAENGYGHGWA
+795 KEFIAENGYGHGWSA
-809 SREDENDAD
+809 SREDENEAD
-818 LLAFQ
+818 LLASQ
-823 KEAAMKKIDSFE
+823 KEADTRKLDSLE
-835 KEVRAVDIS
+835 KEVRAVDVT
-844 LRELKAGDKDALND
+844 LRELRAGDKDALND

-886 RELTAQ
+886 RDLTAQ

-902 ITDAKYFLEQIS
+902 IDDAKYFLEQIS
-914 MDAEDKPLNMNRG
+914 MNQEDNPLNMNRG

-962 KKSNPFDSMHQI
+962 KRSNPFDSMHQI

-984 NILDYGQEDK
+984 NILDYGEEGK

-1001 LALYKG
+1001 LALYKE
-1007 ENNIELANKTNDSS
+1007 ENNAQLANKTDNSN
-1021 KGLDP
+1021 KGLDAE
-1026 KALADVKE
+1026 ALAKVKE
-1034 QADNKKRRCQSS
+1034 QADNKKEDVKVAS
-1046 FDRHLIFSTS
+1046 IGI
-1056 LVYARDF
+1056 
-1063 PFNSLSQLV
+1063 

>member
-20 LPPTPDLGDG
+20 LAPAPDLGDG
-30 PWDMSSGINNPNNQ
+30 PWDMSTGINNPNNQ

-64 MGNVFDKLMELLARL
+64 LGNVFDKLMELLARL
-79 FGNLLGKDTES
+79 FGNLIGKDTES

-211 YKNAFDASID
+211 YKQSFDASID

-247 RDNLFKGHPEL
+247 RDDLFKGHPRL

-596 SAKDMASM
+596 SAKDMANM

-617 PVFQAFVKSL
+617 PVFVAFVKSL
-627 KEKPDMHLDGVPME
+627 KEKPDMHIDGVPME

-652 SDGVKNDL
+652 SEGVKNDL

-670 VVAQRDTYTDTLFS
+670 VVAQRETYKETLFS
-684 AITPAKAQRADILL
+684 TITPVKAQRGDILL

-714 KAKDPNFAQLLTVLE
+714 KAKDPNFAQLLAVLE
-729 KEKDTDISGFR
+729 KEKDTDISSYKNIGE
-740 DIKAL
+740 L
-745 QTTAINEKYNDSN
+745 QTRAIGEKYDETN
-758 SLAVNMKNA
+758 SLAVNMRTSA
-767 VNRAKLDAYYEEE
+767 MREEQNKRWDE
-780 ERKQKADLDAKNKEE
+780 EKRKQDEREKEE
-795 NEFIAENGYGHGWA
+795 KEFIAENGYGRGWA
-809 SREDENDAD
+809 SKEDENEAD

-823 KEAAMKKIDSFE
+823 KEAATRTLDSFE
-835 KEVRAVDIS
+835 KEVRSVDIT
-844 LRELKAGDKDALND
+844 LRELKSGDKDVLND

-873 KVVSSGGLDYQSL
+873 KVVNSGGLDYQSL
-886 RELTAQ
+886 RDLTAQ

-902 ITDAKYFLEQIS
+902 VEDARHFLNEIS
-914 MDAEDKPLNMNRG
+914 MVNEDNPLNMNRG

-935 VLFKNKEI
+935 TIFKNKEI

-962 KKSNPFDSMHQI
+962 KRSNPFDAMRQI

-984 NILDYGQEDK
+984 NILDYGEEGK

-1001 LALYKG
+1001 LALYKE
-1007 ENNIELANKTNDSS
+1007 ENNTQLANKTDNSP
-1021 KGLDP
+1021 KGLDSE
-1026 KALADVKE
+1026 ALAKVKE
-1034 QADNKKRRCQSS
+1034 QADNNKKEDVKVAS
-1046 FDRHLIFSTS
+1046 IGI
-1056 LVYARDF
+1056 
-1063 PFNSLSQLV
+1063 

>member
-1 MAENTAT
+1 MADTTA

-20 LPPTPDLGDG
+20 LAPAPDLGDG
-30 PWDMSSGINNPNNQ
+30 PWDMSTGINNPNNQ

-79 FGNLLGKDTES
+79 FGNLIGKDTES

-106 FAREEYAKGKDR
+106 FARDEYEKGKDR

-152 KILFTDKDQEN
+152 KLLFTDRDQKN
-163 GPILEASLK
+163 GAILEASLK

-184 QIKGYKDDKGKD
+184 QIKGYKGEKD
-196 IKDSVPFAIWMASPV
+196 LKNAIPFAAWMASPV

-221 KDALLAN
+221 KDALLAG
-228 LTPEEKELL
+228 LSPEEKELL
-237 KQAKYKTKAE
+237 KQAKFKTKNE
-247 RDNLFKGHPEL
+247 RDELFKAHPEL

-270 AVSNADMMATTMA
+270 AVSNADMMATTMSI
-283 TETGIDRLS
+283 EPGIQNLS
-292 VPDFRFSAS
+292 VPDLRFAS
-301 GQMGA
+301 GKQMGS
-306 LQLTAQTALEF
+306 LQLTMGTALEAAEKSYTK
-317 ADKTFDKQERISLGQ
+317 ADRISEGEAILKELRMSNERNFSAGEI
-332 KVLAELHASGR
+332 KDIVEFVL
-343 TSFSESQVKQM
+343 K
-354 VEHILGNGEYGGD
+354 NKEYGGD
-367 RATFI
+367 RALFTTSLQKKLNEASSREEIAAII
-372 GSLTTYLN
+372 GGFSKVY
-380 GCKNKTEVEAMVGSI
+380 GSETGYI
-395 SKIFGDE
+395 QI
-402 NNYLQLQQ
+402 QQ
-410 NIMNAKMAIAINKV
+410 NIMNEKMAIAINNV
-424 GGAERFNSIMQGDD
+424 GGIDNFNNVMYGDNPV
-438 LEAKGQLMVD
+438 EKGKLLVSMV
-448 MSNYYKFDH
+448 NFYKFD
-457 GAPKFSARELYSI
+457 GGERPITAKELYEK
-470 LSNGK
+470 LSGGK
-475 EAKTE
+475 KAVDE
-480 KDALFELGK
+480 KDAYRELGK
-489 LADQDSKI
+489 MAETDSKAI
-497 VFAVSHVTYHGTE
+497 FMAGYYTVYHGNKNKGTVMTALGSE
-510 NKKTLAETFANVNVF
+510 NVNTKTLIDNDEQRQT
-525 KGKDVL
+525 L
-531 AADNARYSNAATLLV
+531 ALNSLNAAP
-546 ALKDGDLNPDKE
+546 ADGLNPDKE

-596 SAKDMASM
+596 SAKEMVSM

-617 PVFQAFVKSL
+617 PVFEAFVKSL
-627 KEKPDMHLDGVPME
+627 KEKPDIHLDGVPME

-670 VVAQRDTYTDTLFS
+670 VVAQRETFEKTLFS
-684 AITPAKAQRADILL
+684 AITPAKAQRGDILL

-729 KEKDTDISGFR
+729 KEKDTDISAYKNIGE
-740 DIKAL
+740 L
-745 QTTAINEKYNDSN
+745 QTRAIGEKYDDSN

-767 VNRAKLDAYYEEE
+767 ENRAKVDAYYE
-780 ERKQKADLDAKNKEE
+780 KQKADLDAKNKVE

-823 KEAAMKKIDSFE
+823 KETAMQKLDSFE

-873 KVVSSGGLDYQSL
+873 KVVSSGGLDYQEL
-886 RELTAQ
+886 RDLTAQ

-902 ITDAKYFLEQIS
+902 VKDAKYFLEQIS
-914 MDAEDKPLNMNRG
+914 MNQEDNPLNMNRG

-935 VLFKNKEI
+935 TLFKNQEI

-962 KKSNPFDSMHQI
+962 KRSNPFDSMHQI

-984 NILDYGQEDK
+984 NILDYGEEGK

-1001 LALYKG
+1001 LALYKE
-1007 ENNIELANKTNDSS
+1007 ENNAQLANKTDNSN
-1021 KGLDP
+1021 KGLDAE
-1026 KALADVKE
+1026 ALAKVKE
-1034 QADNKKRRCQSS
+1034 QADNKKEDVKVAS
-1046 FDRHLIFSTS
+1046 IGI
-1056 LVYARDF
+1056 
-1063 PFNSLSQLV
+1063 

>member
-1 MAENTAT
+1 MADTTA

-20 LPPTPDLGDG
+20 LAPAPDLGDG
-30 PWDMSSGINNPNNQ
+30 PWDMSTGINNPNNQ

-79 FGNLLGKDTES
+79 FGNLIGKDTES

-106 FAREEYAKGKDR
+106 FAREEYEKRGKDR

-152 KILFTDKDQEN
+152 KILFTDRDQEN
-163 GPILEASLK
+163 GAVLEASLK

-184 QIKGYKDDKGKD
+184 QIKGYKGDKD

-211 YKNAFDASID
+211 YKQSFDASID

-237 KQAKYKTKAE
+237 KKAKYMTKSE
-247 RDNLFKGHPEL
+247 RDDLFKGHPEL

-558 AQKYYLAKATDIA
+558 AKKYYLTKATDIA

-596 SAKDMASM
+596 SAKEMANM

-617 PVFQAFVKSL
+617 PVFEAFVKSL
-627 KEKPDMHLDGVPME
+627 KEKPDIHLDGVPME

-652 SDGVKNDL
+652 SDSVKNDL

-670 VVAQRDTYTDTLFS
+670 VVAQRETYEKTLFS
-684 AITPAKAQRADILL
+684 AITPTKAQRGDILL

-729 KEKDTDISGFR
+729 KEKDTDISAYKNIGE
-740 DIKAL
+740 L
-745 QTTAINEKYNDSN
+745 QTKAIGEGYNSKN

-767 VNRAKLDAYYEEE
+767 ENRAKVDAYYE
-780 ERKQKADLDAKNKEE
+780 KQKADLNEKEKEE
-795 NEFIAENGYGHGWA
+795 KEFIAENGYGHGWSA
-809 SREDENDAD
+809 SREDENEAD
-818 LLAFQ
+818 LLASQ
-823 KEAAMKKIDSFE
+823 KEADTRKLDSFE

-886 RELTAQ
+886 RDLTAQ

-902 ITDAKYFLEQIS
+902 VEDARHFLNEIS
-914 MDAEDKPLNMNRG
+914 MVNEDNPLNMNRG

-935 VLFKNKEI
+935 TLFKNKEI

-962 KKSNPFDSMHQI
+962 KRSNPFDSMHQI

-1001 LALYKG
+1001 LALYKE
-1007 ENNIELANKTNDSS
+1007 ENNTQLANKTNDSA
-1021 KGLDP
+1021 KGLDAE
-1026 KALADVKE
+1026 ALAKVKE
-1034 QADNKKRRCQSS
+1034 QADNKKEDVKVAS
-1046 FDRHLIFSTS
+1046 IGI
-1056 LVYARDF
+1056 
-1063 PFNSLSQLV
+1063 

>member
-1 MAENTAT
+1 MADTTA

-20 LPPTPDLGDG
+20 LAPAPDLGDG
-30 PWDMSSGINNPNNQ
+30 PWDMSTGINNPNNQ
-44 RDYTREPKGTINTNG
+44 RDYTREPRGTINTNG

-79 FGNLLGKDTES
+79 FGNLIGKDTES

-99 FRSDSIK
+99 FRSNSIK
-106 FAREEYAKGKDR
+106 FAKEEYDRGKER
-118 ASNHYEVNKSLN
+118 ANNHYEVNKSLN

-152 KILFTDKDQEN
+152 KILFTDRDQKN
-163 GPILEASLK
+163 GAYLEASLK

-184 QIKGYKDDKGKD
+184 QIKGYKGDKDLKN
-196 IKDSVPFAIWMASPV
+196 SVPFAIWMASPV
-211 YKNAFDASID
+211 YKQSFDASID
-221 KDALLAN
+221 KDALLAK

-247 RDNLFKGHPEL
+247 RDDLFKGHPEL

-424 GGAERFNSIMQGDD
+424 GGAERFNSIMQGND

-558 AQKYYLAKATDIA
+558 AKKYYLAKATDIA

-617 PVFQAFVKSL
+617 PVFEAFVKSL

-641 YITKMATDIRD
+641 YITKIATDIRD

-670 VVAQRDTYTDTLFS
+670 VVAQRETYKGTLFS
-684 AITPAKAQRADILL
+684 AITPTKAQKAGILL
-698 KELEANDLRK
+698 DELQANDLRK

-714 KAKDPNFAQLLTVLE
+714 KAKDPNFAQLLAVLE
-729 KEKDTDISGFR
+729 KEKDTDISAYKNIGE
-740 DIKAL
+740 L
-745 QTTAINEKYNDSN
+745 QTKAIGEKYDDSN

-767 VNRAKLDAYYEEE
+767 ENRAKVDAYYKEEE
-780 ERKQKADLDAKNKEE
+780 KKQKADRDAKNKEE
-795 NEFIAENGYGHGWA
+795 NEFIAENGYGHGWTA
-809 SREDENDAD
+809 SREDENEAD
-818 LLAFQ
+818 LLASQ
-823 KEAAMKKIDSFE
+823 KEADIRRLDSFE

-873 KVVSSGGLDYQSL
+873 KVVNSGGLDYQEL
-886 RELTAQ
+886 RDLTAQ

-902 ITDAKYFLEQIS
+902 IDDAKYFLEQIS
-914 MDAEDKPLNMNRG
+914 MNQENNPLNMNRG

-935 VLFKNKEI
+935 TLFKNQEI

-948 SFIVEQKLLDKDSF
+948 SFIVEQKLLDRDSF

-984 NILDYGQEDK
+984 NILDYGEEGK

-1001 LALYKG
+1001 LALYKE
-1007 ENNIELANKTNDSS
+1007 ENGVELANKADDAP
-1021 KGLDP
+1021 KGLDS
-1026 KALADVKE
+1026 KALAEVKE
-1034 QADNKKRRCQSS
+1034 QANNKKEDVKVAS
-1046 FDRHLIFSTS
+1046 IGI
-1056 LVYARDF
+1056 
-1063 PFNSLSQLV
+1063 

>member
-1 MAENTAT
+1 MADTTT

-20 LPPTPDLGDG
+20 LAPAPDLGDG
-30 PWDMSSGINNPNNQ
+30 PWDMSTGINNPNNQ
-44 RDYTREPKGTINTNG
+44 RDYTREPRGTINTNG

-79 FGNLLGKDTES
+79 FGNLIGKDTES

-99 FRSDSIK
+99 FRSNSIK
-106 FAREEYAKGKDR
+106 FAKEEYDRGKER
-118 ASNHYEVNKSLN
+118 ANNHYEVNKSLN

-152 KILFTDKDQEN
+152 KILFTDRDQKN
-163 GPILEASLK
+163 GAYLEASLK

-184 QIKGYKDDKGKD
+184 QIKGYKGDKDLKN
-196 IKDSVPFAIWMASPV
+196 SVPFAIWMASPV
-211 YKNAFDASID
+211 YKQSFDASID
-221 KDALLAN
+221 KDALLAK

-247 RDNLFKGHPEL
+247 RDDLFKGHPEL

-424 GGAERFNSIMQGDD
+424 GGAERFNSIMQGND

-558 AQKYYLAKATDIA
+558 AKKYYLAKATDIA

-617 PVFQAFVKSL
+617 PVFEAFVKSL

-641 YITKMATDIRD
+641 YITKIATDIRD

-670 VVAQRDTYTDTLFS
+670 VVAQRETYKGTLFS
-684 AITPAKAQRADILL
+684 AITPTKAQKAGILL
-698 KELEANDLRK
+698 DELQANDLRK

-714 KAKDPNFAQLLTVLE
+714 KAKDPNFAQLLAVLE
-729 KEKDTDISGFR
+729 KEKDTDISAYKNIGE
-740 DIKAL
+740 L
-745 QTTAINEKYNDSN
+745 QTKAIGEKYDDSN

-767 VNRAKLDAYYEEE
+767 ENRAKVDAYYKEEE
-780 ERKQKADLDAKNKEE
+780 KKQKADRDAKNKEE
-795 NEFIAENGYGHGWA
+795 NEFIAENGYGHGWTA
-809 SREDENDAD
+809 SREDENEAD
-818 LLAFQ
+818 LLASQ
-823 KEAAMKKIDSFE
+823 KEADIRRLDSFE

-873 KVVSSGGLDYQSL
+873 KVVNSGGLDYQEL
-886 RELTAQ
+886 RDLTAQ

-902 ITDAKYFLEQIS
+902 IDDAKYFLEQIS
-914 MDAEDKPLNMNRG
+914 MNQENNPLNMNRG

-935 VLFKNKEI
+935 TLFKNQEI

-948 SFIVEQKLLDKDSF
+948 SFIVEQKLLDRDSF

-984 NILDYGQEDK
+984 NILDYGEEGK

-1001 LALYKG
+1001 LALYKE
-1007 ENNIELANKTNDSS
+1007 ENGVELANKADDAP
-1021 KGLDP
+1021 KGLDS
-1026 KALADVKE
+1026 KALAEVKE
-1034 QADNKKRRCQSS
+1034 QANNKKEDVKVAS
-1046 FDRHLIFSTS
+1046 IGI
-1056 LVYARDF
+1056 
-1063 PFNSLSQLV
+1063 

>member
-1 MAENTAT
+1 MADTTA

-20 LPPTPDLGDG
+20 LAPAPDLGDG
-30 PWDMSSGINNPNNQ
+30 PWDMSTGINNPNNQ

-79 FGNLLGKDTES
+79 FGNLFGKDTES

-106 FAREEYAKGKDR
+106 FAKEEYDRGKEK
-118 ASNHYEVNKSLN
+118 ANNHYEVNKSLN

-152 KILFTDKDQEN
+152 KLLFTDRDQKN
-163 GPILEASLK
+163 GAYLEASLK

-184 QIKGYKDDKGKD
+184 QIKGYKGDKD

-211 YKNAFDASID
+211 YKQSFDASID

-237 KQAKYKTKAE
+237 KQAKFKTKSE
-247 RDNLFKGHPEL
+247 RDELFKSHPEL

-292 VPDFRFSAS
+292 VPDFRFSGS

-332 KVLAELHASGR
+332 KVLAELHASGK

-395 SKIFGDE
+395 SKIFEYE

-448 MSNYYKFDH
+448 MSNFYKFEH

-525 KGKDVL
+525 KGKEVL
-531 AADNARYSNAATLLV
+531 AADNVRYSNAGALLV

-596 SAKDMASM
+596 SAKEMANM

-641 YITKMATDIRD
+641 YITKIATDIRD
-652 SDGVKNDL
+652 SEGIKSDL
-660 KVDIEKLHKD
+660 KIDIEKLHKD
-670 VVAQRDTYTDTLFS
+670 VIAQRETFKDTLFS

-708 MVVEMQ
+708 MVVAIE
-714 KAKDPNFAQLLTVLE
+714 KEKDPSFAKLFTVLE
-729 KEKDTDISGFR
+729 KEKDTDISSFK
-740 DIKAL
+740 DVKEL
-745 QTTAINEKYNDSN
+745 QARAIGEKYDETN
-758 SLAVNMKNA
+758 SLAVNMRTSAMREEQNKSW
-767 VNRAKLDAYYEEE
+767 AKKE
-780 ERKQKADLDAKNKEE
+780 ADLNEKEKEE
-795 NEFIAENGYGHGWA
+795 KEFIAENGYGHGWTA
-809 SREDENDAD
+809 SREDENEAE
-818 LLAFQ
+818 LLASQ
-823 KEAAMKKIDSFE
+823 KEADTRKLDSFE

-873 KVVSSGGLDYQSL
+873 KVVNSGGLDYQEL
-886 RELTAQ
+886 RDLTAQ

-902 ITDAKYFLEQIS
+902 VKDAKYFLEQIS
-914 MDAEDKPLNMNRG
+914 MNTEDNPLNINRG

-935 VLFKNKEI
+935 TLFKNKEI
-943 SAQLA
+943 STQLA

-962 KKSNPFDSMHQI
+962 KRSNPFDSMHQI

-984 NILDYGQEDK
+984 NILDYGEEGK

-1001 LALYKG
+1001 LALYKE
-1007 ENNIELANKTNDSS
+1007 ENNAQLANKTDNSN

-1026 KALADVKE
+1026 KALAEAKE
-1034 QADNKKRRCQSS
+1034 QANNKKEDVKVAS
-1046 FDRHLIFSTS
+1046 IGI
-1056 LVYARDF
+1056 
-1063 PFNSLSQLV
+1063 

>member
-1 MAENTAT
+1 MADTTA

-20 LPPTPDLGDG
+20 LAPTPDLGDG
-30 PWDMSSGINNPNNQ
+30 PWDMSTGINNPNNQ

-79 FGNLLGKDTES
+79 FGNLIGKDTES
-90 IADQKADAE
+90 IADQKADAD

-106 FAREEYAKGKDR
+106 FARDEYEKGKYR

-152 KILFTDKDQEN
+152 KILFTDRDQEN
-163 GPILEASLK
+163 GAYLEASLK

-184 QIKGYKDDKGKD
+184 QIKGYKGDKD

-211 YKNAFDASID
+211 YKQSFDASID
-221 KDALLAN
+221 KGALLAN

-237 KQAKYKTKAE
+237 KKAKYMDKAQ
-247 RDNLFKGHPEL
+247 RDEAFKAHPEL

-525 KGKDVL
+525 KGKNVL
-531 AADNARYSNAATLLV
+531 AADNARYSNAATLLT

-596 SAKDMASM
+596 SAKEMVSM

-617 PVFQAFVKSL
+617 PVFEAFVKSL

-652 SDGVKNDL
+652 SNGVKNDL

-670 VVAQRDTYTDTLFS
+670 VVAQRDNYKENLFS
-684 AITPAKAQRADILL
+684 AITPAKAQRGGILL

-729 KEKDTDISGFR
+729 KEKDTDISAYKNIGE
-740 DIKAL
+740 L
-745 QTTAINEKYNDSN
+745 QTKAIGEKYDDSN
-758 SLAVNMKNA
+758 SLAVKMKSA
-767 VNRAKLDAYYEEE
+767 ENRAKVDAYYKEEE
-780 ERKQKADLDAKNKEE
+780 EKQKADRDAKNKEK

-809 SREDENDAD
+809 SREDQFDAEFLAD
-818 LLAFQ
+818 LKETAMQ
-823 KEAAMKKIDSFE
+823 KLDSFE

-858 PERLAQSIKLLTYGS
+858 PERLAQSIKFLTYGS
-873 KVVSSGGLDYQSL
+873 KVVNSGGLDYQEL
-886 RELTAQ
+886 RDLTAQ

-902 ITDAKYFLEQIS
+902 INDAKEFLNQIS
-914 MDAEDKPLNMNRG
+914 MVKEDNPLNMNRG

-935 VLFKNKEI
+935 TLFKNKEI
-943 SAQLA
+943 STQLA

-962 KKSNPFDSMHQI
+962 KRSNPFDSMHQI

-984 NILDYGQEDK
+984 NILDYGEEGK

-1001 LALYKG
+1001 LALYKE
-1007 ENNIELANKTNDSS
+1007 ENGVELANKADDAP
-1021 KGLDP
+1021 KGLDS
-1026 KALADVKE
+1026 KVLAEVKE
-1034 QADNKKRRCQSS
+1034 QANNKKEDVKVAS
-1046 FDRHLIFSTS
+1046 IGI
-1056 LVYARDF
+1056 
-1063 PFNSLSQLV
+1063 

>member
-20 LPPTPDLGDG
+20 LAPAPNLGDG
-30 PWDMSSGINNPNNQ
+30 PWDMSTGINNPNNQ

-64 MGNVFDKLMELLARL
+64 IGNVFDKLMELLARL
-79 FGNLLGKDTES
+79 FGNLIGKDTES

-106 FAREEYAKGKDR
+106 FARDEYEKGKDR

-211 YKNAFDASID
+211 YKQSFDASID

-247 RDNLFKGHPEL
+247 RDDLFKGHPGL

-531 AADNARYSNAATLLV
+531 AADKARYSNADTFLV

-596 SAKDMASM
+596 SAKDMANM

-609 ISDEDRKN
+609 ISDEDKNN

-641 YITKMATDIRD
+641 YITKIATAIRD

-670 VVAQRDTYTDTLFS
+670 VVAQRETYKGTLFS
-684 AITPAKAQRADILL
+684 AITPTKAQKAGILL
-698 KELEANDLRK
+698 DELQANDLRK

-729 KEKDTDISGFR
+729 KEKNSDISGFK

-745 QTTAINEKYNDSN
+745 QTTAVGEGYNSKN
-758 SLAVNMKNA
+758 SFGVNAKISAMREDQNKSWADKENA
-767 VNRAKLDAYYEEE
+767 QNKKE
-780 ERKQKADLDAKNKEE
+780 KEE
-795 NEFIAENGYGHGWA
+795 KEFIAENGYGHGWTA
-809 SREDENDAD
+809 SREDENEAD
-818 LLAFQ
+818 LLASQ
-823 KEAAMKKIDSFE
+823 KEADIRKLDSFE

-844 LRELKAGDKDALND
+844 LRELKAGDKDVLND

-873 KVVSSGGLDYQSL
+873 KVVNSGGLEYTEL
-886 RELTAQ
+886 RDLTAQ

-902 ITDAKYFLEQIS
+902 VKDAKYFLEQIS
-914 MDAEDKPLNMNRG
+914 MNTEDNPLNINRG
-927 KFLEDRME
+927 KFLEDKME
-935 VLFKNKEI
+935 TLFKNQDI
-943 SAQLA
+943 TAQLA

-962 KKSNPFDSMHQI
+962 KRSNPFDSMHQI

-984 NILDYGQEDK
+984 NILDYGEEGK

-1001 LALYKG
+1001 LALYKE
-1007 ENNIELANKTNDSS
+1007 ENGVELANKADDAP
-1021 KGLDP
+1021 KGLDS
-1026 KALADVKE
+1026 KALAEVKE
-1034 QADNKKRRCQSS
+1034 QANNKKEDVKVAS
-1046 FDRHLIFSTS
+1046 IGI
-1056 LVYARDF
+1056 
-1063 PFNSLSQLV
+1063 

>member
-1 MAENTAT
+1 MADITA

-20 LPPTPDLGDG
+20 LAPAPDLGDG
-30 PWDMSSGINNPNNQ
+30 PWDMSTGINNPNNQ

-79 FGNLLGKDTES
+79 FGNLIGKDTES

-184 QIKGYKDDKGKD
+184 QIKGYKGDKD
-196 IKDSVPFAIWMASPV
+196 LKDSVPFAIWMASPV
-211 YKNAFDASID
+211 YKQSFDASID

-237 KQAKYKTKAE
+237 KKAKYMDKAQ
-247 RDNLFKGHPEL
+247 RDEAFKAHPGL

-571 DLDKSSLKNLLLDPA
+571 DLDKSSLKNLLSDPA

-596 SAKDMASM
+596 SAKDMVSM

-617 PVFQAFVKSL
+617 PVFVAFVKSL

-652 SDGVKNDL
+652 SNSVKNDL

-670 VVAQRDTYTDTLFS
+670 VVAQRETYEKTLFS
-684 AITPAKAQRADILL
+684 AITPEKAQRADIFL

-714 KAKDPNFAQLLTVLE
+714 KAKDPNFAQLLAVLE
-729 KEKDTDISGFR
+729 KEKDTDISTYKNIGE
-740 DIKAL
+740 L
-745 QTTAINEKYNDSN
+745 QTKAIGEKYDDSN

-767 VNRAKLDAYYEEE
+767 ENRAKVDAYYEAEE
-780 ERKQKADLDAKNKEE
+780 KKQKADRDAKNKEE
-795 NEFIAENGYGHGWA
+795 NEFIAENGYAHGWA
-809 SREDENDAD
+809 SREDENNAD
-818 LLAFQ
+818 LLASQ
-823 KEAAMKKIDSFE
+823 KEADIRKLDSLE
-835 KEVRAVDIS
+835 KEVRAVDVT
-844 LRELKAGDKDALND
+844 LRELRAGDKDALND

-873 KVVSSGGLDYQSL
+873 KVVNSGGLDYQEL
-886 RELTAQ
+886 RDLTAQ

-902 ITDAKYFLEQIS
+902 VKDATYFLEQIS
-914 MDAEDKPLNMNRG
+914 MNQEDNPLNMNRG

-935 VLFKNKEI
+935 ALFKNKEI

-962 KKSNPFDSMHQI
+962 KRSNPFDSMHQI

-984 NILDYGQEDK
+984 NILDYGEEGK

-1007 ENNIELANKTNDSS
+1007 ENNAQLANKTDNSN
-1021 KGLDP
+1021 KGLDAE
-1026 KALADVKE
+1026 ALAKVKE
-1034 QADNKKRRCQSS
+1034 QADNKKEDVKVAS
-1046 FDRHLIFSTS
+1046 IGI
-1056 LVYARDF
+1056 
-1063 PFNSLSQLV
+1063 

>member
-1 MAENTAT
+1 MADTTA

-20 LPPTPDLGDG
+20 LAPAPDLGDG
-30 PWDMSSGINNPNNQ
+30 PWDMSTGINNPNNQ

-79 FGNLLGKDTES
+79 FGNLIGKDTES

-106 FAREEYAKGKDR
+106 FAKEEYDRGKER
-118 ASNHYEVNKSLN
+118 ANNHYEVNKSLN

-152 KILFTDKDQEN
+152 KILFTDRDQKN
-163 GPILEASLK
+163 GAYLEASLK

-184 QIKGYKDDKGKD
+184 QIKGYKGDKD
-196 IKDSVPFAIWMASPV
+196 LKDSVPFAIWMASPV
-211 YKNAFDASID
+211 YKQSFDASID

-247 RDNLFKGHPEL
+247 RDDLFKGHPEL

-510 NKKTLAETFANVNVF
+510 NKNTLAKTFANVNVF
-525 KGKDVL
+525 TGKEVL

-571 DLDKSSLKNLLLDPA
+571 DLDKSSLNNLLLDPA

-596 SAKDMASM
+596 SAKEMASM

-627 KEKPDMHLDGVPME
+627 KEKPDMHIDGVPME

-670 VVAQRDTYTDTLFS
+670 VVAQRETFEKTLFS
-684 AITPAKAQRADILL
+684 AITPTKVQKAGILL
-698 KELEANDLRK
+698 DELQANDLRK
-708 MVVEMQ
+708 MVVEIQ
-714 KAKDPNFAQLLTVLE
+714 KAKDPNFAQLLAVLE
-729 KEKDTDISGFR
+729 KEKDTDISTYKNIGE
-740 DIKAL
+740 L
-745 QTTAINEKYNDSN
+745 QTRAIGEGYNSKNSFGVNAKISAMREDQNKSWAKKEADLNEK
-758 SLAVNMKNA
+758 
-767 VNRAKLDAYYEEE
+767 E
-780 ERKQKADLDAKNKEE
+780 KEE
-795 NEFIAENGYGHGWA
+795 KEFITENGYGHGWTA
-809 SREDENDAD
+809 SREDENESD
-818 LLAFQ
+818 LLASQ
-823 KEAAMKKIDSFE
+823 KEADTRKLDSLE

-844 LRELKAGDKDALND
+844 LRELKSGDKDALNN
-858 PERLAQSIKLLTYGS
+858 PERLAQSIKLLIYGS
-873 KVVSSGGLDYQSL
+873 KVVNSGGLDYQSL
-886 RELTAQ
+886 RDLTAQ

-902 ITDAKYFLEQIS
+902 VDDAKYFLEQIS
-914 MDAEDKPLNMNRG
+914 MNQEDNPLNMNRG

-962 KKSNPFDSMHQI
+962 KRSNPFDSMHQI

-984 NILDYGQEDK
+984 NILDYGEEGK

-1001 LALYKG
+1001 LALYKE
-1007 ENNIELANKTNDSS
+1007 ENNAQLANKTDNSN
-1021 KGLDP
+1021 KGLDAE
-1026 KALADVKE
+1026 ALAKVKE
-1034 QADNKKRRCQSS
+1034 QADNKKEDVKVAS
-1046 FDRHLIFSTS
+1046 IGI
-1056 LVYARDF
+1056 
-1063 PFNSLSQLV
+1063 

>member
-1 MAENTAT
+1 MADTTA

-20 LPPTPDLGDG
+20 LAPAPDLGDG
-30 PWDMSSGINNPNNQ
+30 PWDMSTGTNNPNNQ

-106 FAREEYAKGKDR
+106 FAKEEYDRGKEK
-118 ASNHYEVNKSLN
+118 ANNHYEVNKSLN
-130 IPEYANKDIAS
+130 IPEYANKDLAS

-152 KILFTDKDQEN
+152 KLLFTDRDQKN
-163 GPILEASLK
+163 GAYLEASLK

-184 QIKGYKDDKGKD
+184 QIKGYKGDKD
-196 IKDSVPFAIWMASPV
+196 LKDSVPFAIWMASPV
-211 YKNAFDASID
+211 YKQSFDASID
-221 KDALLAN
+221 KDALLAG
-228 LTPEEKELL
+228 LSSEEKELM
-237 KQAKYKTKAE
+237 KKAKYMTKAQ
-247 RDNLFKGHPEL
+247 RDDAFKDHPEL

-497 VFAVSHVTYHGTE
+497 VFAVSYVTYYGTE

-525 KGKDVL
+525 KGKVL

-558 AQKYYLAKATDIA
+558 AKKYYLAKATDIA

-596 SAKDMASM
+596 SAKEMANM

-670 VVAQRDTYTDTLFS
+670 VVAQRETLEKTLFS
-684 AITPAKAQRADILL
+684 AITPAKAQRGDILL

-708 MVVEMQ
+708 MVVEIQ

-729 KEKDTDISGFR
+729 KEKDTDISAYKNIGE
-740 DIKAL
+740 L
-745 QTTAINEKYNDSN
+745 QTKAIGEGYNSKN

-767 VNRAKLDAYYEEE
+767 ENRGKVDAYYE
-780 ERKQKADLDAKNKEE
+780 KQKADLNEKEKEE
-795 NEFIAENGYGHGWA
+795 KEFIAENGYGHGWA
-809 SREDENDAD
+809 SREDENEAD
-818 LLAFQ
+818 LLASQ
-823 KEAAMKKIDSFE
+823 KEADTRKLDSFE

-873 KVVSSGGLDYQSL
+873 KVVNSGGLDYQSL
-886 RELTAQ
+886 RDLTAQ

-902 ITDAKYFLEQIS
+902 INDAKYFLEQIS
-914 MDAEDKPLNMNRG
+914 MNQEDNPLNMNRG

-962 KKSNPFDSMHQI
+962 KRSNPFDSMHQI

-984 NILDYGQEDK
+984 NILDYGEEGK

-1001 LALYKG
+1001 LALYKE
-1007 ENNIELANKTNDSS
+1007 ENNAQLANKTDNSN

-1026 KALADVKE
+1026 KALAEVKE
-1034 QADNKKRRCQSS
+1034 QADNKKEYVKVAS
-1046 FDRHLIFSTS
+1046 IGI
-1056 LVYARDF
+1056 
-1063 PFNSLSQLV
+1063 

>member
-30 PWDMSSGINNPNNQ
+30 PWDMSTGINNPNSQ

-79 FGNLLGKDTES
+79 FGNLIGKDTES

-106 FAREEYAKGKDR
+106 FARDEYEKGKDR

-152 KILFTDKDQEN
+152 KLLFTDRDQKN
-163 GPILEASLK
+163 GAILEASLK

-184 QIKGYKDDKGKD
+184 QIKGYKGEKD
-196 IKDSVPFAIWMASPV
+196 LKNAIPFAAWMASPV
-211 YKNAFDASID
+211 YKNVFDASID
-221 KDALLAN
+221 KDALLAG
-228 LTPEEKELL
+228 LSPEEKELL
-237 KQAKYKTKAE
+237 KQAKFKTKSE
-247 RDNLFKGHPEL
+247 RDELFKSHPEL

-270 AVSNADMMATTMA
+270 AVSNADMMATTMSI
-283 TETGIDRLS
+283 ETGIQNLS
-292 VPDFRFSAS
+292 VPDLRFAS
-301 GQMGA
+301 GKQMGS
-306 LQLTAQTALEF
+306 LQLTMGTALEAVEKSYTK
-317 ADKTFDKQERISLGQ
+317 ADRISEGEAILKELRMSNERNFSAGEV
-332 KVLAELHASGR
+332 KDIVEFVLKS
-343 TSFSESQVKQM
+343 K
-354 VEHILGNGEYGGD
+354 EYGGD
-367 RATFI
+367 RALFTTSLQKKLNEASSREEIAAII
-372 GSLTTYLN
+372 GGFSKVY
-380 GCKNKTEVEAMVGSI
+380 GSETGYI
-395 SKIFGDE
+395 QI
-402 NNYLQLQQ
+402 QQ
-410 NIMNAKMAIAINKV
+410 NIMNEKMAIAINNV
-424 GGAERFNSIMQGDD
+424 GGIDNFNNVMYGDNPV
-438 LEAKGQLMVD
+438 EKGKLLVSMV
-448 MSNYYKFDH
+448 NFYKFD
-457 GAPKFSARELYSI
+457 GGERPITAKELYEK
-470 LSNGK
+470 LSGGK
-475 EAKTE
+475 KAVDE
-480 KDALFELGK
+480 KDAYRELGK
-489 LADQDSKI
+489 MAETDSKAI
-497 VFAVSHVTYHGTE
+497 FMAGYYTIYHGNKNKGTVMTALGSE
-510 NKKTLAETFANVNVF
+510 NVNTKTLIDNDEQRQT
-525 KGKDVL
+525 L
-531 AADNARYSNAATLLV
+531 ALNSLNAAP
-546 ALKDGDLNPDKE
+546 ADGLNPDKE

-586 FKDYDLVKGV
+586 LKDYDLVKGV

-641 YITKMATDIRD
+641 YITKIATDIRD

-670 VVAQRDTYTDTLFS
+670 VVAQRDTYKETLFS
-684 AITPAKAQRADILL
+684 AITPAKAQRGDILL

-714 KAKDPNFAQLLTVLE
+714 KAKDPNFAQLLAVLE
-729 KEKDTDISGFR
+729 KEKNSDISGFK

-745 QTTAINEKYNDSN
+745 QTTAVGEGYNSKNSFGVNAKISAMREQQNKSWEDKENAQKEK
-758 SLAVNMKNA
+758 
-767 VNRAKLDAYYEEE
+767 E
-780 ERKQKADLDAKNKEE
+780 KEE
-795 NEFIAENGYGHGWA
+795 NEFIAENGYGHGWTA

-818 LLAFQ
+818 LLASQ
-823 KEAAMKKIDSFE
+823 KEADTRKLDSFE

-873 KVVSSGGLDYQSL
+873 KVVNSGGLDYQEL
-886 RELTAQ
+886 RDLTAQ

-902 ITDAKYFLEQIS
+902 INDAKEFLNQIS
-914 MDAEDKPLNMNRG
+914 MAKEDNPLNMNRG

-935 VLFKNKEI
+935 TLFKNKEI

-948 SFIVEQKLLDKDSF
+948 SFIVEQKILDKDSF
-962 KKSNPFDSMHQI
+962 KRSNPFDAMRQI
-974 FVTTTDGKRM
+974 FVTTTDGNRM
-984 NILDYGQEDK
+984 NLLNYGEEGK

-1001 LALYKG
+1001 LAFYKE
-1007 ENNIELANKTNDSS
+1007 ENNAQLANKTDDAP
-1021 KGLDP
+1021 KGLDS
-1026 KALADVKE
+1026 KALAEVKE
-1034 QADNKKRRCQSS
+1034 QANNKKEDVKVAS
-1046 FDRHLIFSTS
+1046 IGI
-1056 LVYARDF
+1056 
-1063 PFNSLSQLV
+1063 

>member
-1 MAENTAT
+1 MADTTA

-20 LPPTPDLGDG
+20 LAPAPDLGDG
-30 PWDMSSGINNPNNQ
+30 PWDMSTGINNPNNQ

-79 FGNLLGKDTES
+79 FGNLIGKDTES

-106 FAREEYAKGKDR
+106 FATQEYERGKDR

-152 KILFTDKDQEN
+152 KLLFTDRDQKN
-163 GPILEASLK
+163 GAILEASLK

-184 QIKGYKDDKGKD
+184 QIKGYKGEKD
-196 IKDSVPFAIWMASPV
+196 LKNAIPFAAWMASPV

-221 KDALLAN
+221 KDALLAG
-228 LTPEEKELL
+228 LSPEEKELL
-237 KQAKYKTKAE
+237 KQAKFKTKSE
-247 RDNLFKGHPEL
+247 RDELFKSHPEL

-270 AVSNADMMATTMA
+270 AVSNADMMATTMSI
-283 TETGIDRLS
+283 ETGIQNLS
-292 VPDFRFSAS
+292 VPDLRFAS
-301 GQMGA
+301 GKQMGS
-306 LQLTAQTALEF
+306 LQLTMGTALEAAEKSYTK
-317 ADKTFDKQERISLGQ
+317 ADRISEGEAILKELRMSNERNFSAGEI
-332 KVLAELHASGR
+332 KDIVEFVL
-343 TSFSESQVKQM
+343 K
-354 VEHILGNGEYGGD
+354 NKEYGGD
-367 RATFI
+367 RALFTTSLQKRLNEASSHEEIAAII
-372 GSLTTYLN
+372 GGFSKVY
-380 GCKNKTEVEAMVGSI
+380 GSETGYI
-395 SKIFGDE
+395 QI
-402 NNYLQLQQ
+402 QQ
-410 NIMNAKMAIAINKV
+410 NIMNEKMAIAINNV
-424 GGAERFNSIMQGDD
+424 GGIDNFNNVMYGDNPV
-438 LEAKGQLMVD
+438 EKGKLLVSMV
-448 MSNYYKFDH
+448 NFYKFD
-457 GAPKFSARELYSI
+457 GGERPITAKELYEK
-470 LSNGK
+470 LSGGK
-475 EAKTE
+475 KAVDE
-480 KDALFELGK
+480 KDAYRELGK
-489 LADQDSKI
+489 MAETDSKAI
-497 VFAVSHVTYHGTE
+497 FMAGYYTVYHGNKNKGTVMTALGSE
-510 NKKTLAETFANVNVF
+510 NVNTKTLIDNDEQRQT
-525 KGKDVL
+525 L
-531 AADNARYSNAATLLV
+531 ALNSLNAAPV
-546 ALKDGDLNPDKE
+546 DGLNPDKE

-596 SAKDMASM
+596 SAKDMVSM

-617 PVFQAFVKSL
+617 PVFEAFVKSL

-652 SDGVKNDL
+652 SEGVKNDL

-670 VVAQRDTYTDTLFS
+670 VVAQRETFGKTLFS
-684 AITPAKAQRADILL
+684 AITPAKAQRGDILL

-714 KAKDPNFAQLLTVLE
+714 KAKDPNFAQLLAVLE
-729 KEKDTDISGFR
+729 KEKNSDISGFK

-745 QTTAINEKYNDSN
+745 QTTAVGEGYNSKNSFGVNAKISAMREEQNKSWADKENAQHEK
-758 SLAVNMKNA
+758 
-767 VNRAKLDAYYEEE
+767 E
-780 ERKQKADLDAKNKEE
+780 KEE
-795 NEFIAENGYGHGWA
+795 KEFIAENGYGHGWSV
-809 SREDENDAD
+809 SREDENEAD
-818 LLAFQ
+818 LLASQ
-823 KEAAMKKIDSFE
+823 KEADTRKLDSLE

-873 KVVSSGGLDYQSL
+873 KVVNSGGLDYQEL
-886 RELTAQ
+886 RDLTAQ

-902 ITDAKYFLEQIS
+902 VKDAKYFLEQIS
-914 MDAEDKPLNMNRG
+914 MNQENNPLNMNRG

-935 VLFKNKEI
+935 TLFKNQEI

-948 SFIVEQKLLDKDSF
+948 SFIVEQKLLDRDSF

-984 NILDYGQEDK
+984 NILDYGEEGK

-1001 LALYKG
+1001 LALYKE
-1007 ENNIELANKTNDSS
+1007 ENNAQLANKTDNSN
-1021 KGLDP
+1021 KGLDSE
-1026 KALADVKE
+1026 ALAKVKE
-1034 QADNKKRRCQSS
+1034 QADNKKEDVKVAS
-1046 FDRHLIFSTS
+1046 IGI
-1056 LVYARDF
+1056 
-1063 PFNSLSQLV
+1063 

>member
-1 MAENTAT
+1 MADTTA

-20 LPPTPDLGDG
+20 LAPAPDLGDG
-30 PWDMSSGINNPNNQ
+30 PWDMSTGINNPNNQ

-79 FGNLLGKDTES
+79 FGNLIGKDTES

-211 YKNAFDASID
+211 YKQSFDASID

-247 RDNLFKGHPEL
+247 RDDLFKGHPGL

-596 SAKDMASM
+596 SAKEMANM

-627 KEKPDMHLDGVPME
+627 KEKPDMRIDGVPME
-641 YITKMATDIRD
+641 YITKMAIDIRD
-652 SDGVKNDL
+652 SNGVKNDL

-670 VVAQRDTYTDTLFS
+670 VVAQRETYEKTLFS
-684 AITPAKAQRADILL
+684 TITPAKAQKGDILL
-698 KELEANDLRK
+698 KELAANDLRK

-729 KEKDTDISGFR
+729 KEKDIDISAYKN
-740 DIKAL
+740 IKAL
-745 QTTAINEKYNDSN
+745 QTTAVGEGYNGKN
-758 SLAVNMKNA
+758 SFNVN
-767 VNRAKLDAYYEEE
+767 AKMGAMREEQNKRYDEE
-780 ERKQKADLDAKNKEE
+780 ERKIKEKEE
-795 NEFIAENGYGHGWA
+795 EFIAENGHGRGWA
-809 SREDENDAD
+809 SREDENEAD
-818 LLAFQ
+818 LLASQ
-823 KEAAMKKIDSFE
+823 KEADTRRLDSFE

-873 KVVSSGGLDYQSL
+873 KVVNSGGLDYQSL
-886 RELTAQ
+886 RDLTAQ

-902 ITDAKYFLEQIS
+902 VKDATDFLEQIS
-914 MDAEDKPLNMNRG
+914 MNQKDNPLNVNRG
-927 KFLEDRME
+927 KFLEDRIE
-935 VLFKNKEI
+935 VLFKNKDI
-943 SAQLA
+943 TAQLA

-962 KKSNPFDSMHQI
+962 KRSNPFDSMHQI

-1001 LALYKG
+1001 LALYKE
-1007 ENNIELANKTNDSS
+1007 ENNTQLANKADDAP
-1021 KGLDP
+1021 KGLDSE
-1026 KALADVKE
+1026 ALAKVKE
-1034 QADNKKRRCQSS
+1034 QADNKKEDVKVAS
-1046 FDRHLIFSTS
+1046 IGI
-1056 LVYARDF
+1056 
-1063 PFNSLSQLV
+1063 